1 MLQPLCFL
9 VATTP
14 QRDVLCTYVFFEMRA
29 MQPTLVV
36 REACEHNLRAVSL
49 DLPHESLVA
58 VSGPS
63 GSGKTSLVLDTIYAE
78 ARRRFLA
85 ALDQGGGWR
94 TLRVPKARR
103 IDGLA
108 PALALAG
115 GAGRQSPRA
124 TVATLSGLY
133 DLLRLLFARVGRPGC
148 LHCGGRVQTHR
159 FEEASE
165 AAASLPD
172 GTRLMILAPRRPRED
187 ETPEQVLAAIDR
199 AGYRH
204 VRLDGRDLLL
214 EDIAPERI
222 ACAQHLS
229 VVVDRLVVKRG
240 VTRRLQGSL
249 QAALEAGDGQV
260 VLSTPDAGSDL
271 VFAVQPACAACGA
284 PFPPLEPA
292 LFSFNSAAGACA
304 ACRGLGVQS
313 GLSREQI
320 FAAGRATLEGALGP
334 LWHDFGHGDLRDR
347 LQAFC
352 RRHQVDPEQPVG
364 DWPGPVA
371 ERLWRGEG
379 RPGRFIGLA
388 RWLERVGAKAQG
400 EELAYLE
407 ERLDDAPCPS
417 CGGARLRPESL
428 AVELGG
434 ASIAAVGE
442 CAVAAAANW
451 LRGLDFPATIAPVG
465 EAIRAQI
472 DRRLNLLQELGLE
485 YLQLN
490 RRADT
495 LSSGEFQRLRL
506 GSALSS
512 GTTQMLYVLDE
523 PSAGLHARDA
533 AQLLDALRAL
543 RDAGNSVLLIE
554 HDAALLRGA
563 DWLIDMGPG
572 AGIAGGQVVAEGTPS
587 EVAAA
592 DSLTG
597 RYLGGALQLPR
608 TRARRPQ
615 AWLVLS
621 GARGHNLRHLNV
633 KWPLGA
639 LTCVTGVSGSGKSSL
654 VSHTLHPLLAAKLHG
669 AQRRPLPYSSCTGI
683 EQVARVVAVDQR
695 PIGRT
700 TRSNA
705 ATYTGLLAPIR
716 RLFADLPAARLRGYR
731 PGHFSFNAPEGACDL
746 CKGRGMHR
754 TRRGAL
760 HRLFDALEV
769 VCPSCSGRRYRA
781 EVLDVRFRQHHIAE
795 VLEMSV
801 AAASALFAA
810 VPQVA
815 QRLATLAEVGLGY
828 LHLGQ
833 PATSFS
839 GGEAQRV
846 KLAAELGR
854 SRQDHALYILD
865 EPTVGLHLEDVR
877 LLLALLQHLVDEGNT
892 VVVVEHHIEFI
903 AAADWVIDLGPE
915 GGEAGGAITA
925 CGRPEEVAGAAGSH
939 TGMHLQQ
946 LFAAQS

>member
-1 MLQPLCFL
+1 
-9 VATTP
+9 
-14 QRDVLCTYVFFEMRA
+14 

-36 REACEHNLRAVSL
+36 REACEHNLRGVSL
-49 DLPHESLVA
+49 DLPHQSIVA

-85 ALDQGGGWR
+85 ALDQGGNWR
-94 TLRVPKARR
+94 TLRVPKAGR

-115 GAGRQSPRA
+115 GAGRPSPRA

-133 DLLRLLFARVGRPGC
+133 ELLRLLFARCGRPGC
-148 LHCGGRVQTHR
+148 LRCGGRVQTHR

-165 AAASLPD
+165 AAASMPD
-172 GTRLMILAPRRPRED
+172 GTRLMILAPRRPREG
-187 ETPEQVLAAIDR
+187 ETPEQVLAAVDR

-204 VRLDGRDLLL
+204 LRLDGRDLLL
-214 EDIAPERI
+214 EEVAPAHLAR
-222 ACAQHLS
+222 AQHLS

-240 VTRRLQGSL
+240 ITRRLQGSL
-249 QAALEAGDGQV
+249 QAALEVGDGQV
-260 VLSTPDAGSDL
+260 IISALGTGSEL
-271 VFAVQPACAACGA
+271 VFAVRPACSACGA
-284 PFPPLEPA
+284 PFPALEPA

-313 GLSREQI
+313 GSSYEQV

-364 DWPGPVA
+364 DWA
-371 ERLWRGEG
+371 DQAAARLWRGEG
-379 RPGRFIGLA
+379 RRGRFIGLE

-400 EELAYLE
+400 EELTWLE
-407 ERLDDAPCPS
+407 ERLDDAPCAR

-442 CAVAAAANW
+442 CAVAAAGEW
-451 LRGLDFPATIAPVG
+451 LENLDFPAAKAPMG

-472 DRRLNLLQELGLE
+472 SRRLRLLQELGLE

-533 AQLLDALRAL
+533 AQILDALRAL
-543 RDAGNSVLLIE
+543 RDAGNSVFLIE

-563 DWLIDMGPG
+563 DWLVDMGPG
-572 AGIAGGQVVAEGTPS
+572 AGTAGGQVVAEGTPS

-592 DSLTG
+592 ESLTG
-597 RYLGGALQLPR
+597 RYLRGALQLPR

-615 AWLVLS
+615 GWLVLA
-621 GARGHNLRHLNV
+621 GARGHNLRQLDV
-633 KWPLGA
+633 QWPLGT

-669 AQRRPLPYSSCTGI
+669 AQRRPLPYSTCTGV
-683 EQVARVVAVDQR
+683 EQVARVVAIDQR

-700 TRSNA
+700 ARSNA
-705 ATYTGLLAPIR
+705 ATYTGLLGPIR
-716 RLFADLPAARLRGYR
+716 RLFAELPEARLRGYR
-731 PGHFSFNAPEGACDL
+731 PGHFSFNSPEGACDR
-746 CKGRGMHR
+746 CKGRGAA
-754 TRRGAL
+754 GE
-760 HRLFDALEV
+760 LEV
-769 VCPSCSGRRYRA
+769 VCRACSGRRYRA
-781 EVLDVRFRQHHIAE
+781 EVLDVRYRQHHIAE
-795 VLEMSV
+795 VLELSV
-801 AAASALFAA
+801 AAASAFFAA

-854 SRQDHALYILD
+854 SRPEHALYILD

-877 LLLALLQHLVDEGNT
+877 LLLALLQRLVDEGNT
-892 VVVVEHHIEFI
+892 VVVVEHHLEFI

-915 GGEAGGAITA
+915 GGRAGGAIMA
-925 CGRPEEVAGAAGSH
+925 CGRPEEVAHAAGSH
-939 TGMHLQQ
+939 TGAHLQK
-946 LFAAQS
+946 LFAAPD

>member
-1 MLQPLCFL
+1 
-9 VATTP
+9 
-14 QRDVLCTYVFFEMRA
+14 
-29 MQPTLVV
+29 MQPTLIV

-94 TLRVPKARR
+94 ALRVPKARR

-115 GAGRQSPRA
+115 GTGRQSPRA

-133 DLLRLLFARVGRPGC
+133 DLLRLLFARVGQPSC

-159 FEEASE
+159 FEEANE
-165 AAASLPD
+165 AAASLPE

-204 VRLDGRDLLL
+204 VRLDEQDLLL
-214 EDIAPERI
+214 EDIAPEHVTH
-222 ACAQHLS
+222 AQHLS
-229 VVVDRLVVKRG
+229 VVVDRLVVKKG
-240 VTRRLQGSL
+240 IARRLQGSL

-271 VFAVQPACAACGA
+271 VFAVRPACSTCGS

-292 LFSFNSAAGACA
+292 LFSFNSATGACP

-313 GLSREQI
+313 GLSSEQV
-320 FAAGRATLEGALGP
+320 FAGGQATLEGALGA

-347 LQAFC
+347 LQTFC

-364 DWPGPVA
+364 DWPDQAA
-371 ERLWRGEG
+371 ERLWHGEG
-379 RPGRFIGLA
+379 RRFIGLA
-388 RWLERVGAKAQG
+388 RWLERISAKAEG

-428 AVELGG
+428 AVQLGG
-434 ASIAAVGE
+434 ASIASVGE
-442 CAVAAAANW
+442 CAVVAATEW
-451 LRGLDFPATIAPVG
+451 LNNLDFPAATAPVG

-472 DRRLNLLQELGLE
+472 SRRLNLLQELGLE

-533 AQLLDALRAL
+533 AQLLDALRTL
-543 RDAGNSVLLIE
+543 RDAGNSVFLIE

-563 DWLIDMGPG
+563 DWLVDMGPG
-572 AGIAGGQVVAEGTPS
+572 AGTAGGEVVAEGTPS
-587 EVAAA
+587 EVEESE
-592 DSLTG
+592 SLTG
-597 RYLGGALQLPR
+597 RYLRGALQLPH
-608 TRARRPQ
+608 TQARQPQ
-615 AWLVLS
+615 GWLVLS
-621 GARGHNLRHLNV
+621 GARGHNLRQLDV
-633 KWPLGA
+633 QWPLGT
-639 LTCVTGVSGSGKSSL
+639 LICVTGVSGSGKSSL

-669 AQRRPLPYSSCTGI
+669 AQRRPLPYDSCTGI

-695 PIGRT
+695 PIGRSA
-700 TRSNA
+700 RSNA

-716 RLFADLPAARLRGYR
+716 RLFADLPEARLRGYR

-746 CKGRGMHR
+746 CKGRGVYS
-754 TRRGAL
+754 TRRGA
-760 HRLFDALEV
+760 FDDLEV

-781 EVLDVRFRQHHIAE
+781 EVLDVRFHQHHIAE
-795 VLEMSV
+795 VLELSV
-801 AAASALFAA
+801 AAASELFAA

-815 QRLATLAEVGLGY
+815 QRLETLAEVGLGY

-865 EPTVGLHLEDVR
+865 EPTTGLHLEDVR
-877 LLLALLQHLVDEGNT
+877 LLLALLQRLVDEGNT

-903 AAADWVIDLGPE
+903 AAADWIIDLGPE

-925 CGRPEEVAGAAGSH
+925 CGRPEEVAGVAGSH
-939 TGMHLQQ
+939 TGVYLQK
-946 LFAAQS
+946 LFDAQ

>member
-1 MLQPLCFL
+1 
-9 VATTP
+9 
-14 QRDVLCTYVFFEMRA
+14 
-29 MQPTLVV
+29 MQPTLIV
-36 REACEHNLRAVSL
+36 REACEHNLRSVCL
-49 DLPHESLVA
+49 DLPHESIVA

-85 ALDQGGGWR
+85 ALDQGGWR
-94 TLRVPKARR
+94 ALRVPKVGR

-115 GAGRQSPRA
+115 GAGHPSPRA

-133 DLLRLLFARVGRPGC
+133 DLLRLLFARVGQPGC
-148 LHCGGRVQTHR
+148 LGCGGRVQTHR

-165 AAASLPD
+165 AAASMPD
-172 GTRLMILAPRRPRED
+172 GTRLMILAPRRPRDD
-187 ETPEQVLAAIDR
+187 ETPEQVLAAVDR

-204 VRLDGRDLLL
+204 LRLDGRDLLL
-214 EDIAPERI
+214 DEIAPAHLAR
-222 ACAQHLS
+222 AQHLS
-229 VVVDRLVVKRG
+229 IVVDRLVVKRG
-240 VTRRLQGSL
+240 ITRRLQGSL
-249 QAALEAGDGQV
+249 QAALEVGDGQV
-260 VLSTPDAGSDL
+260 VLSALGAESDL
-271 VFAVQPACAACGA
+271 VFAVRPACAACGA
-284 PFPPLEPA
+284 PFPALDPA

-304 ACRGLGVQS
+304 ACRGLGVQR
-313 GLSREQI
+313 GLSNEQV
-320 FAAGRATLEGALGP
+320 FADGRATLEGALGP

-347 LQAFC
+347 LHAFC
-352 RRHQVDPEQPVG
+352 RRHQVNPEQPVG
-364 DWPGPVA
+364 AWAGPA
-371 ERLWRGEG
+371 ADRLWRGEG
-379 RPGRFIGLA
+379 RRGRFIGLA
-388 RWLERVGAKAQG
+388 RWLERTAAKAQG
-400 EELAYLE
+400 EELTWLE
-407 ERLDDAPCPS
+407 ERLDDAPCAR

-442 CAVAAAANW
+442 CAVAAAAEW
-451 LRGLDFPATIAPVG
+451 LKNLDFPGAKAPMG

-472 DRRLNLLQELGLE
+472 GRRLSLLQELGLE

-506 GSALSS
+506 GAALSS

-533 AQLLDALRAL
+533 AQILDALRVL
-543 RDAGNSVLLIE
+543 RDAGNSVFLIE
-554 HDAALLRGA
+554 HDAVLLRGA
-563 DWLIDMGPG
+563 DWLVDMGPG
-572 AGIAGGQVVAEGTPS
+572 AGIAGGQVVAEGPPS

-592 DSLTG
+592 ESLTG
-597 RYLGGALQLPR
+597 RYLRGALQLPR

-615 AWLVLS
+615 GWLTLA
-621 GARGHNLRHLNV
+621 GACGHNLRQLDV
-633 KWPLGA
+633 QWPLGT

-669 AQRRPLPYSSCTGI
+669 AQRRPLPYSTCTGI
-683 EQVARVVAVDQR
+683 EQIARVVAVDQR

-700 TRSNA
+700 ARSNA

-716 RLFADLPAARLRGYR
+716 RLFADLPEARLRGYR

-746 CKGRGMHR
+746 CKGRGVH
-754 TRRGAL
+754 G
-760 HRLFDALEV
+760 LEAI
-769 VCPSCSGRRYRA
+769 CRSCSGQRYRA
-781 EVLDVRFRQHHIAE
+781 EVLDVRYRQRHIAE

-801 AAASALFAA
+801 AAASAFFAA
-810 VPQVA
+810 VPPVA

-854 SRQDHALYILD
+854 ARPDHALYLLD

-877 LLLALLQHLVDEGNT
+877 LLLALLQRLVDEGHT
-892 VVVVEHHIEFI
+892 VVVVEHHLEFI

-915 GGEAGGAITA
+915 GGQAGGAITA
-925 CGRPEEVAGAAGSH
+925 CGRPEEVARTAGSH
-939 TGMHLQQ
+939 TGEHLQK
-946 LFAAQS
+946 LFAARD

>member
-1 MLQPLCFL
+1 
-9 VATTP
+9 
-14 QRDVLCTYVFFEMRA
+14 

-36 REACEHNLRAVSL
+36 REACEHNLRGVSL
-49 DLPHESLVA
+49 DLPHESIVA

-94 TLRVPKARR
+94 TLRVPKAGR

-115 GAGRQSPRA
+115 GAGRPSPRA

-133 DLLRLLFARVGRPGC
+133 ELLRLLFARVGRPGC
-148 LHCGGRVQTHR
+148 LGCGGRVQTHR

-165 AAASLPD
+165 AAASMPD
-172 GTRLMILAPRRPRED
+172 GTRLMILAPRRQRAD
-187 ETPEQVLAAIDR
+187 ETPEQVLSAVDR

-204 VRLDGRDLLL
+204 LRLDGRDLLL
-214 EDIAPERI
+214 EEVAPSHIAR
-222 ACAQHLS
+222 AQHLS
-229 VVVDRLVVKRG
+229 IVVDRLVVKRG
-240 VTRRLQGSL
+240 ITRRLQGSL
-249 QAALEAGDGQV
+249 QAALEVGDGQV
-260 VLSTPDAGSDL
+260 VLSALGTGSDL
-271 VFAVQPACAACGA
+271 VFSVRPACSACGA
-284 PFPPLEPA
+284 PFPALEPT

-313 GLSREQI
+313 GLSYEQV

-352 RRHQVDPEQPVG
+352 RRHQVNPEQPVG
-364 DWPGPVA
+364 DWGGQA
-371 ERLWRGEG
+371 ATRLWRGEG
-379 RPGRFIGLA
+379 RRGRFIGLA

-400 EELAYLE
+400 EELTWLE
-407 ERLDDAPCPS
+407 ERLDDAPCAS
-417 CGGARLRPESL
+417 CGGARLRPEAL

-442 CAVAAAANW
+442 CAVAAAAEW
-451 LRGLDFPATIAPVG
+451 LGKLDFPEAKAPMG

-472 DRRLNLLQELGLE
+472 SRRLSLLHELGLE

-533 AQLLDALRAL
+533 AQILDALRAL
-543 RDAGNSVLLIE
+543 RDAGNSVFLIE
-554 HDAALLRGA
+554 HDSALLRGA
-563 DWLIDMGPG
+563 DWLVDMGPG

-587 EVAAA
+587 EVAATE
-592 DSLTG
+592 SLTG
-597 RYLGGALQLPR
+597 RYLRGALQLPR

-615 AWLVLS
+615 GWLALA
-621 GARGHNLRHLNV
+621 GARGHNLRQLDV
-633 KWPLGA
+633 QWPLGT

-669 AQRRPLPYSSCTGI
+669 AQRRPLPYSTCTGV

-695 PIGRT
+695 PIGRSA
-700 TRSNA
+700 RSNA
-705 ATYTGLLAPIR
+705 ATYTGVLAPIR
-716 RLFADLPAARLRGYR
+716 RLFADLPEARLRGYR

-746 CKGRGMHR
+746 CKGRG
-754 TRRGAL
+754 AS
-760 HRLFDALEV
+760 DDLEA
-769 VCPSCSGRRYRA
+769 VCRACSGRRYRG
-781 EVLDVRFRQHHIAE
+781 EVLDVRYRQHHIAE

-801 AAASALFAA
+801 AAASAFFAA

-815 QRLATLAEVGLGY
+815 QRLATLSEVGLGY

-877 LLLALLQHLVDEGNT
+877 LLLALLQRIVDEGNT
-892 VVVVEHHIEFI
+892 VVVVEHHLEFI

-915 GGEAGGAITA
+915 GGHAGGALMA
-925 CGRPEEVAGAAGSH
+925 CGRPEEVAHAAGSH
-939 TGMHLQQ
+939 TGEHLQR
-946 LFAAQS
+946 LFAAQD

>member
-1 MLQPLCFL
+1 
-9 VATTP
+9 
-14 QRDVLCTYVFFEMRA
+14 
-29 MQPTLVV
+29 MQPTLIV
-36 REACEHNLRAVSL
+36 RQACEHNLRAVSL

-85 ALDQGGGWR
+85 ALDHGSGWR
-94 TLRVPKARR
+94 ALREPKARR

-115 GAGRQSPRA
+115 AAGGQSPRA

-159 FEEASE
+159 FEEANE
-165 AAASLPD
+165 AAASMPP
-172 GTRLMILAPRRPRED
+172 GTRLMILAPRRLRQD
-187 ETPEQVLAAIDR
+187 ETPEQVLAEIDR

-214 EDIAPERI
+214 EDIAPASVARAEHI
-222 ACAQHLS
+222 A
-229 VVVDRLVVKRG
+229 VVVDRLVVKKG
-240 VTRRLQGSL
+240 VAHRLHGSL

-271 VFAVQPACAACGA
+271 VFAVRPACSACGA
-284 PFPPLEPA
+284 PFPALEPA
-292 LFSFNSAAGACA
+292 LFSFNSATGACA

-313 GLSREQI
+313 GLSSEQV
-320 FAAGRATLEGALGP
+320 FASGQATLEGALGP

-347 LQAFC
+347 LHAFC
-352 RRHQVDPEQPVG
+352 RRHQIDPEQPVG
-364 DWPGPVA
+364 DWPEQA
-371 ERLWRGEG
+371 ADRLWRGEG
-379 RPGRFIGLA
+379 RRGRFSGLA
-388 RWLERVGAKAQG
+388 RWLERVGAKAAG
-400 EELAYLE
+400 EELAWLE
-407 ERLDDAPCPS
+407 ERLDDAPCPG

-434 ASIAAVGE
+434 ASIATVGE
-442 CAVAAAANW
+442 CAVGAATAW
-451 LRGLDFPATIAPVG
+451 LDSLHFPAPTAPVG
-465 EAIRAQI
+465 EAIRAQLS
-472 DRRLNLLQELGLE
+472 RRLSLLQELGLE

-506 GSALSS
+506 GAALSS

-543 RDAGNSVLLIE
+543 RDAGNSVFLIE

-572 AGIAGGQVVAEGTPS
+572 AGSTGGQVVAEGTPS
-587 EVAAA
+587 AVAATE
-592 DSLTG
+592 SLTG
-597 RYLGGALQLPR
+597 RYLRGALHLPH
-608 TRARRPQ
+608 TRARQPQ
-615 AWLVLS
+615 GWLALS
-621 GARGHNLRHLNV
+621 GACGHNLRQLDV
-633 KWPLGA
+633 QWPLGT

-669 AQRRPLPYSSCTGI
+669 AQRRPLPYSACTGSESI
-683 EQVARVVAVDQR
+683 ERVVAVDQR

-700 TRSNA
+700 ARSNA
-705 ATYTGLLAPIR
+705 ATYAGLLAPIR
-716 RLFADLPAARLRGYR
+716 RLFADLPEARLRGYR

-746 CKGRGMHR
+746 CKGRGVHS
-754 TRRGAL
+754 TRQGV
-760 HRLFDALEV
+760 FDDLAA
-769 VCPSCSGRRYRA
+769 VCPACSGRRYKA

-795 VLEMSV
+795 VLALSV
-801 AAASALFAA
+801 GEAHALFAA

-815 QRLATLAEVGLGY
+815 ERLATLSAVGLDY

-854 SRQDHALYILD
+854 TRQGHALYILD
-865 EPTVGLHLEDVR
+865 EPTAGLHLEDVR
-877 LLLALLQHLVDEGNT
+877 LLLVLLQRLVDEGHT

-915 GGEAGGAITA
+915 GGAEGGAIVA
-925 CGRPEEVAGAAGSH
+925 CGRPQEVAGAAGSH
-939 TGMHLQQ
+939 TGAYLQQ
-946 LFAAQS
+946 LFAAQA

>member
-1 MLQPLCFL
+1 
-9 VATTP
+9 
-14 QRDVLCTYVFFEMRA
+14 

-36 REACEHNLRAVSL
+36 REACEHNLRGVSL
-49 DLPHESLVA
+49 DLPHQSIVA

-85 ALDQGGGWR
+85 ALDQGGNWR
-94 TLRVPKARR
+94 TLRVPKAGR

-115 GAGRQSPRA
+115 GGGRPSPRA

-133 DLLRLLFARVGRPGC
+133 ELLRLLFARCGRPGC
-148 LHCGGRVQTHR
+148 LRCGGRVQTHR

-165 AAASLPD
+165 AAASMPD

-187 ETPEQVLAAIDR
+187 ETPEQVLAAVDR

-204 VRLDGRDLLL
+204 LRLDGRDLLL
-214 EDIAPERI
+214 EEVAPAHLARAE
-222 ACAQHLS
+222 HLS

-240 VTRRLQGSL
+240 ITRRLQGSL
-249 QAALEAGDGQV
+249 QAALEVGDGQV
-260 VLSTPDAGSDL
+260 IISALGTGSEL
-271 VFAVQPACAACGA
+271 VFAVRPACSACGA
-284 PFPPLEPA
+284 PFPALEPA

-313 GLSREQI
+313 GSSYEQV

-364 DWPGPVA
+364 DWAGQA
-371 ERLWRGEG
+371 AARLWRGEG
-379 RPGRFIGLA
+379 RRGRFIGLE
-388 RWLERVGAKAQG
+388 RWLERAGAKAQG
-400 EELAYLE
+400 EELTWLE
-407 ERLDDAPCPS
+407 ERLDDAPCAR

-442 CAVAAAANW
+442 CAVAAAAEW
-451 LRGLDFPATIAPVG
+451 LESLDFPAAKAPMG

-472 DRRLNLLQELGLE
+472 SRRLRLLQELGLE

-533 AQLLDALRAL
+533 AQILDALRAL
-543 RDAGNSVLLIE
+543 RDAGNSVFLIE

-563 DWLIDMGPG
+563 DWLVDMGPG
-572 AGIAGGQVVAEGTPS
+572 AGTAGGQVVAEGTPS

-592 DSLTG
+592 ESLTG
-597 RYLGGALQLPR
+597 RYLRGALQLPR

-615 AWLVLS
+615 GWLVLA
-621 GARGHNLRHLNV
+621 GARGHNLRQLDV
-633 KWPLGA
+633 QWPLGT

-669 AQRRPLPYSSCTGI
+669 AQRRPLPYSTCTGV

-700 TRSNA
+700 ARSNA

-716 RLFADLPAARLRGYR
+716 RLFAELPEARLRGYR
-731 PGHFSFNAPEGACDL
+731 PGHFSFNSPEGACDR
-746 CKGRGMHR
+746 CKGRGAA
-754 TRRGAL
+754 GE
-760 HRLFDALEV
+760 LEV
-769 VCPSCSGRRYRA
+769 VCRACSGRRYRA
-781 EVLDVRFRQHHIAE
+781 EVLDVRYRQHHIAE

-801 AAASALFAA
+801 AAASAFFAA

-854 SRQDHALYILD
+854 SRPEHALYILD

-892 VVVVEHHIEFI
+892 VVVVEHHLEFI

-915 GGEAGGAITA
+915 GGRAGGAIMA
-925 CGRPEEVAGAAGSH
+925 CGRPEEVAHAAGSH
-939 TGMHLQQ
+939 TGAHLQK
-946 LFAAQS
+946 LFAAPD

>member
-1 MLQPLCFL
+1 
-9 VATTP
+9 
-14 QRDVLCTYVFFEMRA
+14 
-29 MQPTLVV
+29 MQPTLIV

-94 TLRVPKARR
+94 ALRVPKASR

-165 AAASLPD
+165 AAASLPC
-172 GTRLMILAPRRPRED
+172 GTRLMILAPRRRRED
-187 ETPEQVLAAIDR
+187 ETPEQVLAAVDR

-204 VRLDGRDLLL
+204 LRLDDQDLLL
-214 EDIAPERI
+214 EDIAPERV
-222 ACAQHLS
+222 AGAQHLL

-240 VTRRLQGSL
+240 ITRRLQGSL

-260 VLSTPDAGSDL
+260 VLSTLGAGSDL
-271 VFAVQPACAACGA
+271 VFALRPACAACGV
-284 PFPPLEPA
+284 PFPALEPA

-304 ACRGLGVQS
+304 ACRGRGVHS
-313 GLSREQI
+313 GLSSEQV
-320 FAAGRATLEGALGP
+320 FAGGQATLEGALGP
-334 LWHDFGHGDLRDR
+334 LWHDFGHGDLHNR

-364 DWPGPVA
+364 DWPHQA
-371 ERLWRGEG
+371 AARLWRGEG

-400 EELAYLE
+400 EELAWLE

-442 CAVAAAANW
+442 CAVAAAAEW
-451 LRGLDFPATIAPVG
+451 LRSLDFPAAIAPLG
-465 EAIRAQI
+465 EAIRVQLS
-472 DRRLNLLQELGLE
+472 RRLSLLQELGLE
-485 YLQLN
+485 YLQLS

-495 LSSGEFQRLRL
+495 LSSGAFQRLRL
-506 GSALSS
+506 GAALSS

-523 PSAGLHARDA
+523 PSAGLHVRDA

-543 RDAGNSVLLIE
+543 RDAGNSVFLIE

-563 DWLIDMGPG
+563 DWLVDMGPG
-572 AGIAGGQVVAEGTPS
+572 AGVAGGQVVAEGPPR
-587 EVAAA
+587 EVAATE
-592 DSLTG
+592 SLTG
-597 RYLGGALQLPR
+597 RYLRGARQLPR

-615 AWLVLS
+615 GWLVLA
-621 GARGHNLRHLNV
+621 GACGHNLRQLEV
-633 KWPLGA
+633 KWPLGT

-669 AQRRPLPYSSCTGI
+669 AQRRPLPYGSCAGA
-683 EQVARVVAVDQR
+683 EQVARVVAVNQR

-700 TRSNA
+700 ARSNA

-716 RLFADLPAARLRGYR
+716 RLFADLPEARLRGYR
-731 PGHFSFNAPEGACDL
+731 PAHFSFNSPEGACDL
-746 CKGRGMHR
+746 CKGRGVYS
-754 TRRGAL
+754 TRRGA
-760 HRLFDALEV
+760 FDDLEV
-769 VCPSCSGRRYRA
+769 VCRSCSGRRYRA

-801 AAASALFAA
+801 AAASAFFAA

-865 EPTVGLHLEDVR
+865 EPTAGLHLEDVR
-877 LLLALLQHLVDEGNT
+877 LLLALLQRLVDEGNT

-915 GGEAGGAITA
+915 GGEGGGAIVA
-925 CGRPEEVAGAAGSH
+925 CGRPEAVAGAVGSH
-939 TGMHLQQ
+939 TGAHLQQ
-946 LFAAQS
+946 LFAAQA

>member
-1 MLQPLCFL
+1 
-9 VATTP
+9 
-14 QRDVLCTYVFFEMRA
+14 
-29 MQPTLVV
+29 MQPPLIV
-36 REACEHNLRAVSL
+36 REACEHNLRGVCL
-49 DLPHESLVA
+49 DLPHESIVA

-85 ALDQGGGWR
+85 ALDQGGWR
-94 TLRVPKARR
+94 ALRVPKVGR

-115 GAGRQSPRA
+115 GAGHPSPRA

-148 LHCGGRVQTHR
+148 LGCGGRVQTHR

-165 AAASLPD
+165 AAASMPD
-172 GTRLMILAPRRPRED
+172 GTRLMILAPRRPRDD
-187 ETPEQVLAAIDR
+187 ETPEQVLAAVDR
-199 AGYRH
+199 GGYRH
-204 VRLDGRDLLL
+204 LRLDGRDLLL
-214 EDIAPERI
+214 DEIAPAHLAR
-222 ACAQHLS
+222 AQHLS
-229 VVVDRLVVKRG
+229 IVVDRLVVKRG
-240 VTRRLQGSL
+240 ITRRLQGSL
-249 QAALEAGDGQV
+249 QAALEVGDGQV
-260 VLSTPDAGSDL
+260 VLSALGAESDL
-271 VFAVQPACAACGA
+271 VFAVRPACTACGA
-284 PFPPLEPA
+284 PFPALDPA

-304 ACRGLGVQS
+304 ACRGLGVQR
-313 GLSREQI
+313 GLSNEQV
-320 FAAGRATLEGALGP
+320 FADGRATLEGALGP

-347 LQAFC
+347 LHAFC
-352 RRHQVDPEQPVG
+352 RRHQVNPEQPVG
-364 DWPGPVA
+364 DWAGPA
-371 ERLWRGEG
+371 ADRLWRGED
-379 RPGRFIGLA
+379 RRGRFIGLA
-388 RWLERVGAKAQG
+388 RWLERTAAKAQG
-400 EELAYLE
+400 EELTWLE
-407 ERLDDAPCPS
+407 ERLDDAPCAR

-442 CAVAAAANW
+442 CAVAAAAEW
-451 LRGLDFPATIAPVG
+451 LKNLDFPGAKAPMG

-472 DRRLNLLQELGLE
+472 GRRLRLLQELGLE

-506 GSALSS
+506 GAALSS

-533 AQLLDALRAL
+533 AQILDALRAL
-543 RDAGNSVLLIE
+543 RDAGNSVFLIE

-563 DWLIDMGPG
+563 DWLVDMGPG
-572 AGIAGGQVVAEGTPS
+572 AGIAGGQVVAEGPPS

-592 DSLTG
+592 ESLTG
-597 RYLGGALQLPR
+597 RYLRGALQLPR

-615 AWLVLS
+615 GWLTLA
-621 GARGHNLRHLNV
+621 GACGHNLRQLDV
-633 KWPLGA
+633 QWPLGT

-669 AQRRPLPYSSCTGI
+669 AQRRPLPYSACTGI
-683 EQVARVVAVDQR
+683 EQIARVVAVDQR

-700 TRSNA
+700 ARSNA

-716 RLFADLPAARLRGYR
+716 RLFADLPEARLRGYR

-746 CKGRGMHR
+746 CKGRGVH
-754 TRRGAL
+754 G
-760 HRLFDALEV
+760 LEAI
-769 VCPSCSGRRYRA
+769 CPSCSGQRYRA
-781 EVLDVRFRQHHIAE
+781 EVLDVRYRQHHIAE

-801 AAASALFAA
+801 ATASAFFAA
-810 VPQVA
+810 VPPVA

-854 SRQDHALYILD
+854 SRPDHALYLLD

-877 LLLALLQHLVDEGNT
+877 LLLALLQRLVDEGHT
-892 VVVVEHHIEFI
+892 VVVVEHHLEFI

-915 GGEAGGAITA
+915 GGQAGGAITA
-925 CGRPEEVAGAAGSH
+925 CGRPEEVARTAGSH
-939 TGMHLQQ
+939 TGEHLQK
-946 LFAAQS
+946 LFAARD

>member
-1 MLQPLCFL
+1 
-9 VATTP
+9 
-14 QRDVLCTYVFFEMRA
+14 

-94 TLRVPKARR
+94 TLRVPKAGR

-124 TVATLSGLY
+124 TVATLSGLG
-133 DLLRLLFARVGRPGC
+133 DLLRLLFARVGRPRC
-148 LHCGGRVQTHR
+148 LHCGGQVQTHR

-165 AAASLPD
+165 AAASMPP
-172 GTRLMILAPRRPRED
+172 GTRLVILAPRRQRAD

-204 VRLDGRDLLL
+204 LRLDGRDLLL
-214 EDIAPERI
+214 EDIAPERV
-222 ACAQHLS
+222 ARAEHLS
-229 VVVDRLVVKRG
+229 VVVDRLVAKKG
-240 VTRRLQGSL
+240 ITRRLQGSL
-249 QAALEAGDGQV
+249 QAALEVGDGQV
-260 VLSTPDAGSDL
+260 VISPLGAESDL
-271 VFAVQPACAACGA
+271 VFAVRPACAACGA
-284 PFPPLEPA
+284 SFPALEPA
-292 LFSFNSAAGACA
+292 LFSFNSAAGACP

-313 GLSREQI
+313 GLSSEQI
-320 FAAGRATLEGALGP
+320 FAGGRATLEGALGP

-352 RRHQVDPEQPVG
+352 RRQQVDPEQPVG
-364 DWPGPVA
+364 DWPGQAVA
-371 ERLWRGEG
+371 RLWRGEG
-379 RPGRFIGLA
+379 RRGRFIGLA
-388 RWLERVGAKAQG
+388 RWLERISAKAAG
-400 EELAYLE
+400 EELTYLE

-417 CGGARLRPESL
+417 CDGARLRPESL
-428 AVELGG
+428 AVKLGG

-442 CAVAAAANW
+442 GAVGAATEW
-451 LRGLDFPATIAPVG
+451 LTSLDFPAATAPVG
-465 EAIRAQI
+465 EAIRGQI
-472 DRRLNLLQELGLE
+472 SRRLRLLQELGLE

-506 GSALSS
+506 GAALSS

-523 PSAGLHARDA
+523 PSTGLHARDV

-543 RDAGNSVLLIE
+543 RDAGNSVFLIE
-554 HDAALLRGA
+554 HDAALLRAA
-563 DWLIDMGPG
+563 DWLVDMGPG
-572 AGIAGGQVVAEGTPS
+572 AGSAGGQIAAEGTPS
-587 EVAAA
+587 RVAAA
-592 DSLTG
+592 ASLTG
-597 RYLGGALQLPR
+597 RYLRGDLQLPR
-608 TRARRPQ
+608 TRARQPQ
-615 AWLVLS
+615 GWLVLS
-621 GARGHNLRHLNV
+621 GACGHNLRQLEV
-633 KWPLGA
+633 KWPLQT

-669 AQRRPLPYSSCTGI
+669 GQRRPLPYRTCTGI

-700 TRSNA
+700 ARSNA

-716 RLFADLPAARLRGYR
+716 RLFADLPQARLRGYR
-731 PGHFSFNAPEGACDL
+731 PAHFSFNAPEGACDQ
-746 CKGRGMHR
+746 CKGRGMHD
-754 TRRGAL
+754 TRRGA
-760 HRLFDALEV
+760 FDDLEV

-781 EVLDVRFRQHHIAE
+781 EVLDVRFRQHHIAD

-810 VPQVA
+810 VPHVA

-833 PATSFS
+833 PAPSFS

-865 EPTVGLHLEDVR
+865 EPTTGLHLEDVR
-877 LLLALLQHLVDEGNT
+877 LLLALLQRLVDEGNT
-892 VVVVEHHIEFI
+892 VVVVEHHLEFI

-915 GGEAGGAITA
+915 GGQAGGAITA

-939 TGMHLQQ
+939 TGAYLQQ

>member
-1 MLQPLCFL
+1 
-9 VATTP
+9 
-14 QRDVLCTYVFFEMRA
+14 
-29 MQPTLVV
+29 MQPTLIV
-36 REACEHNLRAVSL
+36 RQACEHNLRGVSL
-49 DLPHESLVA
+49 DLPHESIVA

-85 ALDQGGGWR
+85 ALDQGGWR
-94 TLRVPKARR
+94 TLRVPKVGR

-148 LHCGGRVQTHR
+148 LGCGGRVQTHR

-165 AAASLPD
+165 AAASMPD
-172 GTRLMILAPRRPRED
+172 GTRLMILAPRRPRDD
-187 ETPEQVLAAIDR
+187 ETPEQVLATVDR

-204 VRLDGRDLLL
+204 LRLDGRDLLL
-214 EDIAPERI
+214 EDIAPAHLAE
-222 ACAQHLS
+222 AQHLF

-240 VTRRLQGSL
+240 ITRRLQGSL
-249 QAALEAGDGQV
+249 QAALEVGDGQV
-260 VLSTPDAGSDL
+260 VISAPSTGSEL
-271 VFAVQPACAACGA
+271 VFAVRPACSACGA
-284 PFPPLEPA
+284 PFPALEPA

-313 GLSREQI
+313 GLSYEQV
-320 FAAGRATLEGALGP
+320 FAAGRATLEGALGA

-347 LQAFC
+347 LHAFC
-352 RRHQVDPEQPVG
+352 RRQQVNPDQPVG
-364 DWPGPVA
+364 DWAGPA
-371 ERLWRGEG
+371 TTRLWRGEG
-379 RPGRFIGLA
+379 RRGRFIGLA
-388 RWLERVGAKAQG
+388 RWLERTAAKAQG
-400 EELAYLE
+400 EELAWLE
-407 ERLDDAPCPS
+407 ECLNDAPCAH

-442 CAVAAAANW
+442 CAVAAAAEW
-451 LRGLDFPATIAPVG
+451 LKNLDFPAAKAPMG

-472 DRRLNLLQELGLE
+472 SRRLRLLQELGLE

-506 GSALSS
+506 GAALSS

-533 AQLLDALRAL
+533 AQILDALRAL
-543 RDAGNSVLLIE
+543 RDAGNSVFLIE
-554 HDAALLRGA
+554 HDSALLRGA
-563 DWLIDMGPG
+563 DWLVDMGPG
-572 AGIAGGQVVAEGTPS
+572 AGIAGGQVAAEGTPGA
-587 EVAAA
+587 VAAA
-592 DSLTG
+592 ESLTG
-597 RYLGGALQLPR
+597 RYLRGALQLPR
-608 TRARRPQ
+608 TRARQPQ
-615 AWLVLS
+615 GWLALA
-621 GARGHNLRHLNV
+621 GARGHNLRQLDV
-633 KWPLGA
+633 QWPLGT

-669 AQRRPLPYSSCTGI
+669 AQRRPLPYSTCTGI
-683 EQVARVVAVDQR
+683 EQLARVVAVDQR

-700 TRSNA
+700 ARSNA

-716 RLFADLPAARLRGYR
+716 RLFADLPEARLRGYR
-731 PGHFSFNAPEGACDL
+731 AGHFSFNAPEGACDL
-746 CKGRGMHR
+746 CKGRGVHSP
-754 TRRGAL
+754 RRGA
-760 HRLFDALEV
+760 FDDLEA
-769 VCPSCSGRRYRA
+769 VCRACSGRRYRA
-781 EVLDVRFRQHHIAE
+781 EVLDVRYRQHHIAE

-801 AAASALFAA
+801 ATASAFFAA

-846 KLAAELGR
+846 KLAADLGR

-877 LLLALLQHLVDEGNT
+877 LLLALLQRLVDEGNT
-892 VVVVEHHIEFI
+892 VVVVEHHLEFI

-915 GGEAGGAITA
+915 GGRAGGAITA
-925 CGRPEEVAGAAGSH
+925 CGPPEEVAHAAGSH
-939 TGMHLQQ
+939 TGEHLQK
-946 LFAAQS
+946 LFAAQD

>member
-1 MLQPLCFL
+1 
-9 VATTP
+9 
-14 QRDVLCTYVFFEMRA
+14 

-36 REACEHNLRAVSL
+36 REACEHNLRGVSL
-49 DLPHESLVA
+49 DLPHQSIVA

-85 ALDQGGGWR
+85 ALDQGGNWR
-94 TLRVPKARR
+94 TLRVPKAGR

-115 GAGRQSPRA
+115 GAGRPSPRA

-133 DLLRLLFARVGRPGC
+133 ELLRLLFARCGRPGC
-148 LHCGGRVQTHR
+148 LRCGGRVQTHR

-165 AAASLPD
+165 AAASMPD

-187 ETPEQVLAAIDR
+187 ETPEQVLAAVDR

-204 VRLDGRDLLL
+204 LRLDGRDLLL
-214 EDIAPERI
+214 EEVAPAHLAR
-222 ACAQHLS
+222 AQHLS

-240 VTRRLQGSL
+240 ITRRLQGSL
-249 QAALEAGDGQV
+249 QAALEVGDGQV
-260 VLSTPDAGSDL
+260 IISVLGTGSEL
-271 VFAVQPACAACGA
+271 VFAVRPACSACGA
-284 PFPPLEPA
+284 PFPALEPA

-313 GLSREQI
+313 GSSYEQV

-364 DWPGPVA
+364 DWAGQA
-371 ERLWRGEG
+371 AARLWRGEG
-379 RPGRFIGLA
+379 RRGRFIGLE
-388 RWLERVGAKAQG
+388 RWLERAGAKAQG
-400 EELAYLE
+400 EELTWLE
-407 ERLDDAPCPS
+407 ERLDDAPCAR

-442 CAVAAAANW
+442 CAVAAAGEW
-451 LRGLDFPATIAPVG
+451 LESLDFPAAKAPMG

-472 DRRLNLLQELGLE
+472 SRRLRLLQELGLE

-533 AQLLDALRAL
+533 AQILDALRAL
-543 RDAGNSVLLIE
+543 RDAGNSVFLIE

-563 DWLIDMGPG
+563 DWLVDMGPG
-572 AGIAGGQVVAEGTPS
+572 AGTAGGQVVAEGTPS

-592 DSLTG
+592 ESLTG
-597 RYLGGALQLPR
+597 RYLRGALQLPR

-615 AWLVLS
+615 GWLVLA
-621 GARGHNLRHLNV
+621 GARGHNLRQLDV
-633 KWPLGA
+633 QWPLGT

-669 AQRRPLPYSSCTGI
+669 AQRRPLPYSTCTGV
-683 EQVARVVAVDQR
+683 EQVERVVAVDQR

-700 TRSNA
+700 ARSNA
-705 ATYTGLLAPIR
+705 ATYTGLLGPIR
-716 RLFADLPAARLRGYR
+716 RLFAELPEARLRGYR
-731 PGHFSFNAPEGACDL
+731 PGHFSFNSPEGACDR
-746 CKGRGMHR
+746 CKGRGAA
-754 TRRGAL
+754 G
-760 HRLFDALEV
+760 DLEV
-769 VCPSCSGRRYRA
+769 VCRACSGRRYRA
-781 EVLDVRFRQHHIAE
+781 EVLDVRYRQHHIAE
-795 VLEMSV
+795 VLELSV
-801 AAASALFAA
+801 AAASAFFAA

-854 SRQDHALYILD
+854 SRPEHALYILD

-877 LLLALLQHLVDEGNT
+877 LLLALLQRLVDEGNT
-892 VVVVEHHIEFI
+892 VVVVEHHLEFI

-915 GGEAGGAITA
+915 GGRAGGAIMA
-925 CGRPEEVAGAAGSH
+925 CGRPEEVAHAAGSH
-939 TGMHLQQ
+939 TGAHLQK
-946 LFAAQS
+946 LFAAPD

>member
-1 MLQPLCFL
+1 
-9 VATTP
+9 
-14 QRDVLCTYVFFEMRA
+14 

-94 TLRVPKARR
+94 ALRVPKAGR

-115 GAGRQSPRA
+115 GTGRQSPRA

-133 DLLRLLFARVGRPGC
+133 DLLRLLFARVGQPSC

-159 FEEASE
+159 FEDANE
-165 AAASLPD
+165 AAASMPD
-172 GTRLMILAPRRPRED
+172 GTRLMILAPRRQRKD

-204 VRLDGRDLLL
+204 VRLDGQDLLL
-214 EDIAPERI
+214 EDIAPEHVAR
-222 ACAQHLS
+222 AQHLS
-229 VVVDRLVVKRG
+229 VVVDRLVIKKG
-240 VTRRLQGSL
+240 IARRLQGSL
-249 QAALEAGDGQV
+249 QAALQAGDGQV

-271 VFAVQPACAACGA
+271 VFAVRPACSACGA

-292 LFSFNSAAGACA
+292 LFSFNSATGACP

-313 GLSREQI
+313 GLSSEQI
-320 FAAGRATLEGALGP
+320 FASGRATLEGALGP

-347 LQAFC
+347 LQTFC

-364 DWPGPVA
+364 DWPDQAV
-371 ERLWRGEG
+371 ERLWLGEG
-379 RPGRFIGLA
+379 RRFIGLA
-388 RWLERVGAKAQG
+388 RWLERISAKAEG
-400 EELAYLE
+400 EELAWLE

-417 CGGARLRPESL
+417 CDGARLRPESL
-428 AVELGG
+428 AVQLGG
-434 ASIAAVGE
+434 ASIAEVGE
-442 CAVAAAANW
+442 CAVVAATEW
-451 LRGLDFPATIAPVG
+451 LNNLDFPAAIAPVG
-465 EAIRAQI
+465 EAIRVQI
-472 DRRLNLLQELGLE
+472 SRRLNLLQELGLE

-543 RDAGNSVLLIE
+543 RDAGNSVFLIE

-563 DWLIDMGPG
+563 DWLVDMGPG
-572 AGIAGGQVVAEGTPS
+572 AGTAGGQVVAEGAPS
-587 EVAAA
+587 EVAATE
-592 DSLTG
+592 SLTG
-597 RYLGGALQLPR
+597 RYLRGALQLPR
-608 TRARRPQ
+608 TQARQPQ
-615 AWLVLS
+615 GWLALS
-621 GARGHNLRHLNV
+621 GARGHNLRQLDV
-633 KWPLGA
+633 KWPLGT
-639 LTCVTGVSGSGKSSL
+639 LICVTGVSGSGKSSL

-669 AQRRPLPYSSCTGI
+669 AQRRPLPYDSCTGI
-683 EQVARVVAVDQR
+683 EQVTRVVAVDQR
-695 PIGRT
+695 PIGRSA
-700 TRSNA
+700 RSNA

-716 RLFADLPAARLRGYR
+716 RLFADLPEARLRGYR

-746 CKGRGMHR
+746 CKGRGVHS
-754 TRRGAL
+754 THRGA
-760 HRLFDALEV
+760 FDDLEV

-781 EVLDVRFRQHHIAE
+781 EVLDVRFHQHHIAE
-795 VLEMSV
+795 VLELSV
-801 AAASALFAA
+801 TEASELFAA

-815 QRLATLAEVGLGY
+815 QRLETLAEVGLGY

-877 LLLALLQHLVDEGNT
+877 LLLALLQRLVDEGNT

-925 CGRPEEVAGAAGSH
+925 CGRPEEVASAADSH
-939 TGMHLQQ
+939 TGTYLQK

>member
-1 MLQPLCFL
+1 
-9 VATTP
+9 
-14 QRDVLCTYVFFEMRA
+14 

-94 TLRVPKARR
+94 ALRVPKARR

-115 GAGRQSPRA
+115 GAGHQSPRA

-133 DLLRLLFARVGRPGC
+133 DLLRLLFARVGQPSC

-159 FEEASE
+159 FEEANE
-165 AAASLPD
+165 AAASMPE
-172 GTRLMILAPRRPRED
+172 GTRLMILAPRRQRKD

-204 VRLDGRDLLL
+204 VRLDGQDLLL
-214 EDIAPERI
+214 DDIAPEHVAR
-222 ACAQHLS
+222 AQHLS
-229 VVVDRLVVKRG
+229 VVVDRLIVKKG
-240 VTRRLQGSL
+240 IARRLQGSL

-260 VLSTPDAGSDL
+260 VLSTPDAASDL
-271 VFAVQPACAACGA
+271 VFAVRPACSTCGA

-292 LFSFNSAAGACA
+292 LFSFNSATGACPT
-304 ACRGLGVQS
+304 CRGLGVQS
-313 GLSREQI
+313 GLSSEQI
-320 FAAGRATLEGALGP
+320 FAGGQATLEGALGP

-347 LQAFC
+347 LQTFC

-364 DWPGPVA
+364 DWPDQAA
-371 ERLWRGEG
+371 ERLWHGEG
-379 RPGRFIGLA
+379 RRFIGLA
-388 RWLERVGAKAQG
+388 RWLERISAKAAG
-400 EELAYLE
+400 EELAWLE

-434 ASIAAVGE
+434 ASIATVGE
-442 CAVAAAANW
+442 CAVVAATEW
-451 LRGLDFPATIAPVG
+451 LNNLDFPAATAPVG

-472 DRRLNLLQELGLE
+472 SRRLNLLQELGLE

-533 AQLLDALRAL
+533 AQLLDALRTL
-543 RDAGNSVLLIE
+543 RDAGNSVFLIE

-563 DWLIDMGPG
+563 DWLVDMGPG
-572 AGIAGGQVVAEGTPS
+572 AGTAGGQVVAEGTPS

-592 DSLTG
+592 ESLTG
-597 RYLGGALQLPR
+597 RYLRGALQLPR
-608 TRARRPQ
+608 TRARQPQ
-615 AWLVLS
+615 GWLVLS
-621 GARGHNLRHLNV
+621 GARGHNLRQLEV
-633 KWPLGA
+633 KWPLGT
-639 LTCVTGVSGSGKSSL
+639 LICVTGVSGSGKSSL

-669 AQRRPLPYSSCTGI
+669 AQRRPLPYDSCTGI
-683 EQVARVVAVDQR
+683 EQVTRVVAVDQR
-695 PIGRT
+695 PIGRSA
-700 TRSNA
+700 RSNA

-716 RLFADLPAARLRGYR
+716 RLFADLPEARLRGYR
-731 PGHFSFNAPEGACDL
+731 PGHFSFNSPEGACDL
-746 CKGRGMHR
+746 CKGRGVYS
-754 TRRGAL
+754 TRRGA
-760 HRLFDALEV
+760 FDDLEV

-781 EVLDVRFRQHHIAE
+781 EVLDVRFHQHHIAE
-795 VLEMSV
+795 VLELSV
-801 AAASALFAA
+801 AAASELFAA

-815 QRLATLAEVGLGY
+815 QRLDTLAEVGLGY

-865 EPTVGLHLEDVR
+865 EPTSGLHLEDVR
-877 LLLALLQHLVDEGNT
+877 LLLALLQRLVDEGNT

-925 CGRPEEVAGAAGSH
+925 CGRPEEVASAADSH
-939 TGMHLQQ
+939 TGAYLQQ
-946 LFAAQS
+946 LFDAQN

>member
-1 MLQPLCFL
+1 
-9 VATTP
+9 
-14 QRDVLCTYVFFEMRA
+14 

-94 TLRVPKARR
+94 ALRVPKAGR

-115 GAGRQSPRA
+115 GTGRQSPRA

-133 DLLRLLFARVGRPGC
+133 DLLRLLFARVGQPSC
-148 LHCGGRVQTHR
+148 LHCGGRVQAHR
-159 FEEASE
+159 FEEANE
-165 AAASLPD
+165 AAASLTD

-229 VVVDRLVVKRG
+229 VVVDRLVVKKG
-240 VTRRLQGSL
+240 IARRLQGSL

-271 VFAVQPACAACGA
+271 VFAVRPACSACGA

-292 LFSFNSAAGACA
+292 LFSFNSATGACP

-313 GLSREQI
+313 GLSSEQV
-320 FAAGRATLEGALGP
+320 FASGRATLEGALGP

-347 LQAFC
+347 LQTFC

-364 DWPGPVA
+364 DWPDQAV
-371 ERLWRGEG
+371 ERLWHGEG
-379 RPGRFIGLA
+379 RRFIGLA
-388 RWLERVGAKAQG
+388 RWLERISAKAEG

-428 AVELGG
+428 AVKLGG
-434 ASIAAVGE
+434 ASIATVGE
-442 CAVAAAANW
+442 CAVVAATEW
-451 LRGLDFPATIAPVG
+451 LNNLDFPAATAPVG

-472 DRRLNLLQELGLE
+472 SRRLNLLQELGLE

-543 RDAGNSVLLIE
+543 RDAGNSVFLIE

-563 DWLIDMGPG
+563 DWLVDMGPG
-572 AGIAGGQVVAEGTPS
+572 AGTAGGQVVAEGAPS

-592 DSLTG
+592 ESLTG
-597 RYLGGALQLPR
+597 RYLRGALQLPH
-608 TRARRPQ
+608 TQARQPQ
-615 AWLVLS
+615 GWLVLS
-621 GARGHNLRHLNV
+621 GARGHNLRQLEV
-633 KWPLGA
+633 KWPLRT
-639 LTCVTGVSGSGKSSL
+639 LICVTGVSGSGKSSL

-669 AQRRPLPYSSCTGI
+669 AQRRPLPYDSCTGI
-683 EQVARVVAVDQR
+683 EQVTRVVAVDQR
-695 PIGRT
+695 PIGRSA
-700 TRSNA
+700 RSNA

-716 RLFADLPAARLRGYR
+716 RLFADLPEARLRGYR
-731 PGHFSFNAPEGACDL
+731 PGHFSFNSPEGACDL
-746 CKGRGMHR
+746 CKGRGVHS
-754 TRRGAL
+754 TRRGA
-760 HRLFDALEV
+760 FDDLEV

-781 EVLDVRFRQHHIAE
+781 EVLDVRFHQHHIAE
-795 VLEMSV
+795 VLELSV
-801 AAASALFAA
+801 AAASELFAA

-815 QRLATLAEVGLGY
+815 QRLETLAEVGLGY

-865 EPTVGLHLEDVR
+865 EPTSGLHLEDVR
-877 LLLALLQHLVDEGNT
+877 LLLALLQRLVDEGNT

-925 CGRPEEVAGAAGSH
+925 CGRPEEVADATDSH
-939 TGMHLQQ
+939 TGAYLQK
-946 LFAAQS
+946 LFATQG

>member
-1 MLQPLCFL
+1 
-9 VATTP
+9 
-14 QRDVLCTYVFFEMRA
+14 

-36 REACEHNLRAVSL
+36 REACEHNLRGVSL
-49 DLPHESLVA
+49 DLPHQSIVA

-85 ALDQGGGWR
+85 ALDQGGNWR
-94 TLRVPKARR
+94 TLRVPKAGR

-115 GAGRQSPRA
+115 GAGRPSPRA

-133 DLLRLLFARVGRPGC
+133 ELLRLLFARCGRPGC
-148 LHCGGRVQTHR
+148 LRCGGRVQTHR

-165 AAASLPD
+165 AAASMPD

-187 ETPEQVLAAIDR
+187 ETPEQVLAAVDR

-204 VRLDGRDLLL
+204 LRLDGRDLLL
-214 EDIAPERI
+214 EEVAPAHLAR
-222 ACAQHLS
+222 AQHLS

-240 VTRRLQGSL
+240 ITRRLQGSL
-249 QAALEAGDGQV
+249 QAALEVGDGQV
-260 VLSTPDAGSDL
+260 IISTLGTGSEL
-271 VFAVQPACAACGA
+271 VFAVRPACSACGA
-284 PFPPLEPA
+284 PFPALEPA

-313 GLSREQI
+313 GSSYEQV

-364 DWPGPVA
+364 DWAGQA
-371 ERLWRGEG
+371 AARLWRGEG
-379 RPGRFIGLA
+379 RRGRFIGLE
-388 RWLERVGAKAQG
+388 RWLERAGAKAQG
-400 EELAYLE
+400 EELTWLE
-407 ERLDDAPCPS
+407 ERLDDVPCAR

-442 CAVAAAANW
+442 CAVAAAAEW
-451 LRGLDFPATIAPVG
+451 LESLDFPAAKAPMG

-472 DRRLNLLQELGLE
+472 SRRLRLLQELGLE

-533 AQLLDALRAL
+533 AQILDALRAL
-543 RDAGNSVLLIE
+543 RDAGNSVFLIE

-563 DWLIDMGPG
+563 DWLVDMGPG
-572 AGIAGGQVVAEGTPS
+572 AGTAGGQVVAEGTPS
-587 EVAAA
+587 KVAAA
-592 DSLTG
+592 ESLTG
-597 RYLGGALQLPR
+597 RYLRGALQLPR

-615 AWLVLS
+615 GWLVLA
-621 GARGHNLRHLNV
+621 GARGHNLRQLDV
-633 KWPLGA
+633 QWPLGT

-669 AQRRPLPYSSCTGI
+669 AQRRPLPYSACTGV

-700 TRSNA
+700 ARSNA
-705 ATYTGLLAPIR
+705 ATYTGLLGPIR
-716 RLFADLPAARLRGYR
+716 RLFAELPEARLRGYR
-731 PGHFSFNAPEGACDL
+731 PGHFSFNSPEGACDR
-746 CKGRGMHR
+746 CKGRGAA
-754 TRRGAL
+754 GE
-760 HRLFDALEV
+760 LEV
-769 VCPSCSGRRYRA
+769 VCRACSGRRYRA
-781 EVLDVRFRQHHIAE
+781 EVLDVRYRQHHIAE

-801 AAASALFAA
+801 TAASAFFAA

-854 SRQDHALYILD
+854 ARPEHALYILD

-877 LLLALLQHLVDEGNT
+877 LLLALLQRLVDEGNT
-892 VVVVEHHIEFI
+892 VVVVEHHLEFI

-915 GGEAGGAITA
+915 GGRAGGAIMA
-925 CGRPEEVAGAAGSH
+925 CGRPEEVAHAAGSH
-939 TGMHLQQ
+939 TGAHLQK
-946 LFAAQS
+946 LFAAPD

>member
-1 MLQPLCFL
+1 
-9 VATTP
+9 
-14 QRDVLCTYVFFEMRA
+14 

-36 REACEHNLRAVSL
+36 REACEHNLRGVSL
-49 DLPHESLVA
+49 DLPHQSIVA

-85 ALDQGGGWR
+85 ALDQGGNWR
-94 TLRVPKARR
+94 ALRAPKAGR

-115 GAGRQSPRA
+115 GAGRPSPRA

-133 DLLRLLFARVGRPGC
+133 ELLRLLFARCGRPGC
-148 LHCGGRVQTHR
+148 LRCGGRVQTHR

-165 AAASLPD
+165 AAASMPD

-187 ETPEQVLAAIDR
+187 ETPEQVLAAVDR

-204 VRLDGRDLLL
+204 LRLDGRDLLL
-214 EDIAPERI
+214 EEVAPAHLAR
-222 ACAQHLS
+222 AQHLS

-240 VTRRLQGSL
+240 ITRRLQGSL
-249 QAALEAGDGQV
+249 QAALEVGDGQV
-260 VLSTPDAGSDL
+260 IISALGTGSEL
-271 VFAVQPACAACGA
+271 VFAVRPACSACGA
-284 PFPPLEPA
+284 PFPALEPA

-313 GLSREQI
+313 GSSYEQV

-364 DWPGPVA
+364 DWAGQA
-371 ERLWRGEG
+371 AARLWRGEG
-379 RPGRFIGLA
+379 RGGRFIGLE

-400 EELAYLE
+400 EELTWLE
-407 ERLDDAPCPS
+407 ERLDDVPCAR

-442 CAVAAAANW
+442 CAVAAAAEW
-451 LRGLDFPATIAPVG
+451 LENLDFPAAKAPMG

-472 DRRLNLLQELGLE
+472 SRRLRLLQELGLE

-533 AQLLDALRAL
+533 AQILDALRAL
-543 RDAGNSVLLIE
+543 RDAGNSVFLIE

-563 DWLIDMGPG
+563 DWLVDMGPG
-572 AGIAGGQVVAEGTPS
+572 AGTAGGQVVAEGTPS

-592 DSLTG
+592 ESLTG
-597 RYLGGALQLPR
+597 RYLRGALQLPR

-615 AWLVLS
+615 GWLVLA
-621 GARGHNLRHLNV
+621 GARGHNLRQLDV
-633 KWPLGA
+633 QWPLGT

-669 AQRRPLPYSSCTGI
+669 AQRRPLPYSTCTGV

-700 TRSNA
+700 ARSNA

-716 RLFADLPAARLRGYR
+716 RLFAELPEARLRGYR
-731 PGHFSFNAPEGACDL
+731 PGHFSFNSPEGACDR
-746 CKGRGMHR
+746 CKGRGAA
-754 TRRGAL
+754 G
-760 HRLFDALEV
+760 DLEV
-769 VCPSCSGRRYRA
+769 VCRACSGRRYRA
-781 EVLDVRFRQHHIAE
+781 EVLDVRYRQHHIAE

-801 AAASALFAA
+801 AAASAFFAA
-810 VPQVA
+810 IPQVA

-854 SRQDHALYILD
+854 SRPEHALYILD

-892 VVVVEHHIEFI
+892 VVVVEHHLEFI

-915 GGEAGGAITA
+915 GGRAGGAIMA
-925 CGRPEEVAGAAGSH
+925 CGRPEEVAHAAGSH
-939 TGMHLQQ
+939 TGAHLQK
-946 LFAAQS
+946 LFAAPD

>member
-1 MLQPLCFL
+1 
-9 VATTP
+9 
-14 QRDVLCTYVFFEMRA
+14 
-29 MQPTLVV
+29 MQPTLIV
-36 REACEHNLRAVSL
+36 REACEHNLRGVCL
-49 DLPHESLVA
+49 DLPHESIVA

-85 ALDQGGGWR
+85 ALDQGGWR
-94 TLRVPKARR
+94 ALRVPKVGR

-115 GAGRQSPRA
+115 GAGHPSPRA

-148 LHCGGRVQTHR
+148 LGCGGRVQTHR

-165 AAASLPD
+165 AAASIPD
-172 GTRLMILAPRRPRED
+172 GTRLMILAPRRPRDD
-187 ETPEQVLAAIDR
+187 ETPEQVLAAVDR

-204 VRLDGRDLLL
+204 LRLDGRDLLL
-214 EDIAPERI
+214 DEIAPAHLAR
-222 ACAQHLS
+222 AQHLS
-229 VVVDRLVVKRG
+229 IVVDRLVVKRG
-240 VTRRLQGSL
+240 ITRRLQGSL
-249 QAALEAGDGQV
+249 QAALEVGDGQV
-260 VLSTPDAGSDL
+260 VLSALGAESDL
-271 VFAVQPACAACGA
+271 VFAVRPACAACGA
-284 PFPPLEPA
+284 PFPALDPA

-304 ACRGLGVQS
+304 ACRGLGVQR
-313 GLSREQI
+313 GLSNEQV
-320 FAAGRATLEGALGP
+320 FADGRATLEGALGP

-347 LQAFC
+347 LHAFC
-352 RRHQVDPEQPVG
+352 RRHQVNPEQPVG
-364 DWPGPVA
+364 DWAGPA
-371 ERLWRGEG
+371 ADRLWRGEG
-379 RPGRFIGLA
+379 RQGRFIGLA
-388 RWLERVGAKAQG
+388 RWLERTAAKAQG
-400 EELAYLE
+400 EELTWLE
-407 ERLDDAPCPS
+407 ERLDDAPCAR

-442 CAVAAAANW
+442 CAVTAAAEW
-451 LRGLDFPATIAPVG
+451 LKNLDFPEAKAPMG

-472 DRRLNLLQELGLE
+472 GRRLRLLQELGLE

-506 GSALSS
+506 GAALSS

-533 AQLLDALRAL
+533 AQILDALRAL
-543 RDAGNSVLLIE
+543 RDAGNSVFLIE

-563 DWLIDMGPG
+563 DWLVDMGPG
-572 AGIAGGQVVAEGTPS
+572 AGIAGGQVVAEGPPS

-592 DSLTG
+592 ESLTG
-597 RYLGGALQLPR
+597 RYLRGALQLPR

-615 AWLVLS
+615 GWLTLA
-621 GARGHNLRHLNV
+621 GAGGHNLRQLDV
-633 KWPLGA
+633 QWPLGT

-669 AQRRPLPYSSCTGI
+669 AQRRPLPYSACTGI
-683 EQVARVVAVDQR
+683 EQIARVVAVDQR

-700 TRSNA
+700 ARSNA

-716 RLFADLPAARLRGYR
+716 RLFADLPEARLRGYR

-746 CKGRGMHR
+746 CKGRGVH
-754 TRRGAL
+754 G
-760 HRLFDALEV
+760 LEAI
-769 VCPSCSGRRYRA
+769 CPSCGGQRYRA
-781 EVLDVRFRQHHIAE
+781 EVLDVRYRQRHIAE

-801 AAASALFAA
+801 AVASAFFAA
-810 VPQVA
+810 VPPVA

-854 SRQDHALYILD
+854 SRPDHALYLLD

-877 LLLALLQHLVDEGNT
+877 LLLALLQRLVDEGHT
-892 VVVVEHHIEFI
+892 VVVVEHHLEFI

-915 GGEAGGAITA
+915 GGQAGGAITA
-925 CGRPEEVAGAAGSH
+925 CGRPEEVARTAGSH
-939 TGMHLQQ
+939 TGEHLQK
-946 LFAAQS
+946 LFAARD

>member
-1 MLQPLCFL
+1 
-9 VATTP
+9 
-14 QRDVLCTYVFFEMRA
+14 
-29 MQPTLVV
+29 MQPTLIV
-36 REACEHNLRAVSL
+36 REACEHNLRGVCL
-49 DLPHESLVA
+49 DLPHESIVA

-85 ALDQGGGWR
+85 ALDQGGWR
-94 TLRVPKARR
+94 ALRVPKVGR

-115 GAGRQSPRA
+115 GAGRPSPRA

-148 LHCGGRVQTHR
+148 LGCGGRVQTHR

-165 AAASLPD
+165 AAASMPD
-172 GTRLMILAPRRPRED
+172 GTRLMILAPRRPRDD
-187 ETPEQVLAAIDR
+187 ETPEQVLAAVDR

-204 VRLDGRDLLL
+204 LRLDGRDLLL
-214 EDIAPERI
+214 EDIAPAHLAR
-222 ACAQHLS
+222 AQHLS
-229 VVVDRLVVKRG
+229 IVVDRLVVKPG
-240 VTRRLQGSL
+240 IARRLQGSL
-249 QAALEAGDGQV
+249 QAALEVGDGQV
-260 VLSTPDAGSDL
+260 VLSALGTESDL
-271 VFAVQPACAACGA
+271 IFAVRPACSACGA
-284 PFPPLEPA
+284 PFPALDPA
-292 LFSFNSAAGACA
+292 LFSFNSATGACT
-304 ACRGLGVQS
+304 ACRGLGVQQ
-313 GLSREQI
+313 GLSNEQV
-320 FAAGRATLEGALGP
+320 FADGRATLEGALGP

-347 LQAFC
+347 LHAFC
-352 RRHQVDPEQPVG
+352 RRHQVNPEQPVG
-364 DWPGPVA
+364 DWAGPA
-371 ERLWRGEG
+371 ADRLWRGEG

-388 RWLERVGAKAQG
+388 RWLERTAAKAQG
-400 EELAYLE
+400 EELTWLE
-407 ERLDDAPCPS
+407 ERLDDAPCAR

-442 CAVAAAANW
+442 CAVAAAAEW
-451 LRGLDFPATIAPVG
+451 LKNLDFSGAKAPMG
-465 EAIRAQI
+465 EAIRAQMS
-472 DRRLNLLQELGLE
+472 RRLSLLQELGLE

-506 GSALSS
+506 GAALSS

-533 AQLLDALRAL
+533 AQILDALRAL
-543 RDAGNSVLLIE
+543 RDAGNSVFLIE

-563 DWLIDMGPG
+563 DWLVDMGPG
-572 AGIAGGQVVAEGTPS
+572 AGIAGGQVAAEGPPS

-592 DSLTG
+592 ESLTG
-597 RYLGGALQLPR
+597 RYLREALQLPR

-615 AWLVLS
+615 GWLTLA
-621 GARGHNLRHLNV
+621 GACGHNLRQLDV
-633 KWPLGA
+633 QWPLGT

-669 AQRRPLPYSSCTGI
+669 AQRRPLPYSACTGI
-683 EQVARVVAVDQR
+683 EQLARVVAVDQR

-700 TRSNA
+700 VRSNA

-716 RLFADLPAARLRGYR
+716 RLFADLPEARLRGYR
-731 PGHFSFNAPEGACDL
+731 PGHFSFNALEGACDL
-746 CKGRGMHR
+746 CKGRGVH
-754 TRRGAL
+754 G
-760 HRLFDALEV
+760 LEAI
-769 VCPSCSGRRYRA
+769 CRSCSGQRYRA
-781 EVLDVRFRQHHIAE
+781 EVLDVRYRQRHIAE

-801 AAASALFAA
+801 ATASAFFAA
-810 VPQVA
+810 VPPVA

-854 SRQDHALYILD
+854 SRQDHALYLLD

-877 LLLALLQHLVDEGNT
+877 LLLALLQRLVDEGNT
-892 VVVVEHHIEFI
+892 VVVVEHHLEFI

-915 GGEAGGAITA
+915 GGQAGGAITA
-925 CGRPEEVAGAAGSH
+925 CGRPEEVAQAAGSH
-939 TGMHLQQ
+939 TGEHLQK
-946 LFAAQS
+946 LFAARD

>member
-1 MLQPLCFL
+1 
-9 VATTP
+9 
-14 QRDVLCTYVFFEMRA
+14 
-29 MQPTLVV
+29 MQPTLIV
-36 REACEHNLRAVSL
+36 RQACEHNLRAVSL
-49 DLPHESLVA
+49 DLPHEALVA

-63 GSGKTSLVLDTIYAE
+63 GSGKTSLLLDTIYAE

-85 ALDQGGGWR
+85 ALDQGGDWR
-94 TLRVPKARR
+94 TLRVPKVRR

-115 GAGRQSPRA
+115 GTCRQSPRA
-124 TVATLSGLY
+124 TVATLAGLY
-133 DLLRLLFARVGRPGC
+133 DLLRLLFARIGQPGC

-159 FEEASE
+159 FEEANE
-165 AAASLPD
+165 AAASLPA
-172 GTRLMILAPRRPRED
+172 GTRLMILAPRPQRQD
-187 ETPEQVLAAIDR
+187 ETPQQVLTAIDR

-204 VRLDGRDLLL
+204 VRLDGRDRLL
-214 EDIAPERI
+214 EEVAPEHL
-222 ACAQHLS
+222 AHAQHLAI
-229 VVVDRLVVKRG
+229 VVDRLIVKKG
-240 VTRRLQGSL
+240 IARRLQGSL

-260 VLSTPDAGSDL
+260 VLSTPDAGRDV
-271 VFAVQPACAACGA
+271 VFAVRPACSACGA

-292 LFSFNSAAGACA
+292 LFSFNSAVGACP

-313 GLSREQI
+313 GLSSEQV
-320 FAAGRATLEGALGP
+320 FASGRATLEGALGP
-334 LWHDFGHGDLRDR
+334 LWHDFGHGNLRDR

-352 RRHQVDPEQPVG
+352 RRHQADLEQPLG
-364 DWPGPVA
+364 DWPDQA
-371 ERLWRGEG
+371 AARLWHGEG
-379 RPGRFIGLA
+379 RRFIGLE
-388 RWLERVGAKAQG
+388 RWLKRVSAKAEG
-400 EELAYLE
+400 EELAWLE
-407 ERLDDAPCPS
+407 ERLDDAPCLS

-428 AVELGG
+428 AVALGG
-434 ASIAAVGE
+434 ASIAKVGE
-442 CAVAAAANW
+442 WAVVAATAW
-451 LRGLDFPATIAPVG
+451 LNNLDFPPATAPAG

-472 DRRLNLLQELGLE
+472 RRRLSLLQALGLE

-506 GSALSS
+506 GAALSS

-533 AQLLDALRAL
+533 VQLLAALRAL
-543 RDAGNSVLLIE
+543 RDAGNSVFLIE

-563 DWLIDMGPG
+563 DWLVDMGPG
-572 AGIAGGQVVAEGTPS
+572 AGASGGQIVAEGTPS

-592 DSLTG
+592 ESLTG
-597 RYLGGALQLPR
+597 RYLRGALQLPR
-608 TRARRPQ
+608 TRARQPQ
-615 AWLVLS
+615 GWLVLS
-621 GARGHNLRHLNV
+621 GACGHNLRQLDV
-633 KWPLGA
+633 KWPLGT
-639 LTCVTGVSGSGKSSL
+639 LICVTGVSGSGKSSL

-669 AQRRPLPYSSCTGI
+669 AQGRPLPYDSCTGI
-683 EQVARVVAVDQR
+683 EQIAHVVAVDQR
-695 PIGRT
+695 PIGRSP
-700 TRSNA
+700 RSNA

-716 RLFADLPAARLRGYR
+716 RLFADLSEARLRGYR

-746 CKGRGMHR
+746 CKGRGVHS
-754 TRRGAL
+754 TRRGA
-760 HRLFDALEV
+760 FDDLEI
-769 VCPSCSGRRYRA
+769 VCPACSGRRYRA
-781 EVLDVRFRQHHIAE
+781 EVLDVRFHEHHIAE
-795 VLEMSV
+795 VLDLSV
-801 AAASALFAA
+801 AAARELFAA

-815 QRLATLAEVGLGY
+815 QRLDTLAEVGLGY

-865 EPTVGLHLEDVR
+865 EPTAGLHLEDVR
-877 LLLALLQHLVDEGNT
+877 LLLTLLQRLVDEGNT

-903 AAADWVIDLGPE
+903 AVADWIIDLGPE

-925 CGRPEEVAGAAGSH
+925 CGRAEEVASASGSH
-939 TGMHLQQ
+939 TGAYLQK
-946 LFAAQS
+946 LFAAQH

>member
-1 MLQPLCFL
+1 
-9 VATTP
+9 
-14 QRDVLCTYVFFEMRA
+14 

-159 FEEASE
+159 FEEANE
-165 AAASLPD
+165 TAASMPA
-172 GTRLMILAPRRPRED
+172 GTRLMILAPRRRQKD

-204 VRLDGRDLLL
+204 VRLDGRDMLL
-214 EDIAPERI
+214 EDIAPARI
-222 ACAQHLS
+222 ARAQHLS
-229 VVVDRLVVKRG
+229 VVVDRLVVKKD
-240 VTRRLQGSL
+240 VARRLQGSL

-271 VFAVQPACAACGA
+271 IFAVRPACSACGA
-284 PFPPLEPA
+284 PFPTIEPA

-313 GLSREQI
+313 GSSSEQV
-320 FAAGRATLEGALGP
+320 FADGRATLEGALGP

-364 DWPGPVA
+364 DWPGQA
-371 ERLWRGEG
+371 AARLWRGEG
-379 RPGRFIGLA
+379 RRGRFIGLA

-400 EELAYLE
+400 EELAWLE

-417 CGGARLRPESL
+417 CGGTRLRPESL

-442 CAVAAAANW
+442 CAVAAAAEW
-451 LRGLDFPATIAPVG
+451 LKSLEFPATTAPVG

-472 DRRLNLLQELGLE
+472 RRRLSLLQELGLE

-543 RDAGNSVLLIE
+543 RDAGNSVFLIE

-572 AGIAGGQVVAEGTPS
+572 AGMAGGRVVAEGTPS

-592 DSLTG
+592 ASLTG
-597 RYLGGALQLPR
+597 RYLRGALQLPR
-608 TRARRPQ
+608 TRARQPQ
-615 AWLVLS
+615 GWLVLA
-621 GARGHNLRHLNV
+621 GARGHNLRQLEV
-633 KWPLGA
+633 KWPLGT

-654 VSHTLHPLLAAKLHG
+654 VGHTLHPLLAAKLHG
-669 AQRRPLPYSSCTGI
+669 TQRRPLPYGSCTGV
-683 EQVARVVAVDQR
+683 EQIARVVAVDQR

-700 TRSNA
+700 ARSNA

-716 RLFADLPAARLRGYR
+716 RLFADLPEARLRGYR
-731 PGHFSFNAPEGACDL
+731 PGHFSFNAPEGACDQ
-746 CKGRGMHR
+746 CKGRG
-754 TRRGAL
+754 A
-760 HRLFDALEV
+760 FDDLEV

-801 AAASALFAA
+801 AAASAFFAA

-815 QRLATLAEVGLGY
+815 QRLETLAEVGLGY

-854 SRQDHALYILD
+854 SRQEHALYILD

-877 LLLALLQHLVDEGNT
+877 LLLALLQRLVDEGNT
-892 VVVVEHHIEFI
+892 VVVVEHHLEFI

-915 GGEAGGAITA
+915 GGQAGGAIMA
-925 CGRPEEVAGAAGSH
+925 CGRPEEVASAAGSH
-939 TGMHLQQ
+939 TGAYLQQ
-946 LFAAQS
+946 LFAAQG

>member
-1 MLQPLCFL
+1 
-9 VATTP
+9 
-14 QRDVLCTYVFFEMRA
+14 

-36 REACEHNLRAVSL
+36 REACEHNLRGVSL
-49 DLPHESLVA
+49 DLPHQSIVA

-85 ALDQGGGWR
+85 ALDQGGNWR
-94 TLRVPKARR
+94 AWRVPKAGR

-115 GAGRQSPRA
+115 GAGRPSPRA

-133 DLLRLLFARVGRPGC
+133 ELLRLLFARCGRPGC
-148 LHCGGRVQTHR
+148 LRCGGRVQTHR

-165 AAASLPD
+165 AAASMPD

-187 ETPEQVLAAIDR
+187 ETPEQVLAAVDR

-204 VRLDGRDLLL
+204 LRLDGRDLLL
-214 EDIAPERI
+214 EEVAPAHLARAE
-222 ACAQHLS
+222 HLS

-240 VTRRLQGSL
+240 ITRRLQGSL
-249 QAALEAGDGQV
+249 QAALEVGDGQV
-260 VLSTPDAGSDL
+260 IISALGTGSEL
-271 VFAVQPACAACGA
+271 VFAVRPACSACGA
-284 PFPPLEPA
+284 PFPALEPA

-313 GLSREQI
+313 DSSYEQVY
-320 FAAGRATLEGALGP
+320 AAGRATLEGALGP

-364 DWPGPVA
+364 DWAGQAVA
-371 ERLWRGEG
+371 RLWRGEG
-379 RPGRFIGLA
+379 RRGRFIGLE

-400 EELAYLE
+400 EELTWLE
-407 ERLDDAPCPS
+407 ERLDDAPCAR

-442 CAVAAAANW
+442 CAVAAAGEW
-451 LRGLDFPATIAPVG
+451 LESLDFPAAKAPMG

-472 DRRLNLLQELGLE
+472 SRRLRLLQELGLE

-533 AQLLDALRAL
+533 AQILDALRAL
-543 RDAGNSVLLIE
+543 RDAGNSVFLIE

-563 DWLIDMGPG
+563 DWLVDMGPG
-572 AGIAGGQVVAEGTPS
+572 AGTAGGQVVAEGTPS

-592 DSLTG
+592 ESLTG
-597 RYLGGALQLPR
+597 RYLRGALQLPR

-615 AWLVLS
+615 GWLVLA
-621 GARGHNLRHLNV
+621 GARGHNLRQLDV
-633 KWPLGA
+633 QWPLGT

-669 AQRRPLPYSSCTGI
+669 AQRRPLPYSTCTGV
-683 EQVARVVAVDQR
+683 EQVERVVAVDQR

-700 TRSNA
+700 ARSNA
-705 ATYTGLLAPIR
+705 ATYTGLLGPIR
-716 RLFADLPAARLRGYR
+716 RLFAELPEARLRGYR
-731 PGHFSFNAPEGACDL
+731 PGHFSFNSPEGACDR
-746 CKGRGMHR
+746 CKGRGAA
-754 TRRGAL
+754 GE
-760 HRLFDALEV
+760 LEV
-769 VCPSCSGRRYRA
+769 VCRACSGRRYRA
-781 EVLDVRFRQHHIAE
+781 EVLDVRYRQHHIAE

-801 AAASALFAA
+801 AAASAFFAA

-854 SRQDHALYILD
+854 SRPEHALYILD

-877 LLLALLQHLVDEGNT
+877 LLLALLQRLVDEGNT
-892 VVVVEHHIEFI
+892 VVVVEHHLEFI

-915 GGEAGGAITA
+915 GGRAGGAIMA
-925 CGRPEEVAGAAGSH
+925 CGRPEEVAHAAGSH
-939 TGMHLQQ
+939 TGAHLQK
-946 LFAAQS
+946 LFAAPD

>member
-1 MLQPLCFL
+1 
-9 VATTP
+9 
-14 QRDVLCTYVFFEMRA
+14 

-36 REACEHNLRAVSL
+36 REACEHNLRGVSL
-49 DLPHESLVA
+49 DLPHQSIVA

-85 ALDQGGGWR
+85 ALDQGGNWR
-94 TLRVPKARR
+94 AWRVPKAGR

-115 GAGRQSPRA
+115 GAGRPSPRA

-133 DLLRLLFARVGRPGC
+133 ELLRLLFARCGRPGC
-148 LHCGGRVQTHR
+148 LRCGGRVQTHR

-165 AAASLPD
+165 AAASMPD

-187 ETPEQVLAAIDR
+187 ETPEQVLAAVDR

-204 VRLDGRDLLL
+204 LRLDGRDLLL
-214 EDIAPERI
+214 EEVAPAHLARAE
-222 ACAQHLS
+222 HLS

-240 VTRRLQGSL
+240 ITRRLQGSL
-249 QAALEAGDGQV
+249 QAALEVGDGQV
-260 VLSTPDAGSDL
+260 IISALGTGSEL
-271 VFAVQPACAACGA
+271 VFAVRPACSACGA
-284 PFPPLEPA
+284 PFPALEPA

-313 GLSREQI
+313 GSSYEQV

-364 DWPGPVA
+364 DWAGQA
-371 ERLWRGEG
+371 AARLWRGEG
-379 RPGRFIGLA
+379 RRGRFIGLE

-400 EELAYLE
+400 EELTWLE
-407 ERLDDAPCPS
+407 ERLDDAPCAR

-434 ASIAAVGE
+434 ASIAVVGE
-442 CAVAAAANW
+442 CAVVAAGEW
-451 LRGLDFPATIAPVG
+451 LENLDFPAAKAPMG

-472 DRRLNLLQELGLE
+472 SRRLRLLQELGLE

-533 AQLLDALRAL
+533 AQILDALRAL
-543 RDAGNSVLLIE
+543 RDAGNSVFLIE

-563 DWLIDMGPG
+563 DWLVDMGPG
-572 AGIAGGQVVAEGTPS
+572 AGTAGGQVVAEGTPS

-592 DSLTG
+592 ESLTG
-597 RYLGGALQLPR
+597 RYLRGALQLPR

-615 AWLVLS
+615 GWLVLA
-621 GARGHNLRHLNV
+621 GARGHNLRQLDV
-633 KWPLGA
+633 QWPLGT

-669 AQRRPLPYSSCTGI
+669 AQRRPLPYSACTGV

-700 TRSNA
+700 ARSNA

-716 RLFADLPAARLRGYR
+716 RLFAELPEARLRGYR
-731 PGHFSFNAPEGACDL
+731 PGHFSFNSPEGACDR
-746 CKGRGMHR
+746 CKGRGAA
-754 TRRGAL
+754 GE
-760 HRLFDALEV
+760 LEV
-769 VCPSCSGRRYRA
+769 VCRACSGRRYRA
-781 EVLDVRFRQHHIAE
+781 EVLDVRYRQHHIAE

-801 AAASALFAA
+801 AAASAFFAA

-854 SRQDHALYILD
+854 SRPEHALYILD
-865 EPTVGLHLEDVR
+865 EPTMGLHLEDVR
-877 LLLALLQHLVDEGNT
+877 LLLALLQRLVDEGNT
-892 VVVVEHHIEFI
+892 VVVVEHHLEFI

-915 GGEAGGAITA
+915 GGRAGGAIMA
-925 CGRPEEVAGAAGSH
+925 CGRPEEVAHAAGSH
-939 TGMHLQQ
+939 TGAHLQK
-946 LFAAQS
+946 LFAAPD

>member
-1 MLQPLCFL
+1 
-9 VATTP
+9 
-14 QRDVLCTYVFFEMRA
+14 
-29 MQPTLVV
+29 MQPTLIV
-36 REACEHNLRAVSL
+36 REACEHNLRGVCL
-49 DLPHESLVA
+49 DLPHESIVA

-85 ALDQGGGWR
+85 ALDQGGWR
-94 TLRVPKARR
+94 ALRVPKVGR

-115 GAGRQSPRA
+115 GAGHPSPRA

-148 LHCGGRVQTHR
+148 LGCGGRVQTHR

-165 AAASLPD
+165 AAASMPD
-172 GTRLMILAPRRPRED
+172 GTRLMILAPRRLRDD
-187 ETPEQVLAAIDR
+187 ETPEQVLAAVDR

-204 VRLDGRDLLL
+204 LRLDGRDLLL
-214 EDIAPERI
+214 DEIAPAHLAR
-222 ACAQHLS
+222 AQHLS
-229 VVVDRLVVKRG
+229 IVVDRLVVKRG
-240 VTRRLQGSL
+240 IARRLQGSL
-249 QAALEAGDGQV
+249 QAALEVGDGQV
-260 VLSTPDAGSDL
+260 VLSALGAESDL
-271 VFAVQPACAACGA
+271 IFAVRPACSACGA
-284 PFPPLEPA
+284 PFPALDPA

-304 ACRGLGVQS
+304 ACRGLGVQR
-313 GLSREQI
+313 GLSNEQV
-320 FAAGRATLEGALGP
+320 FADGRATLEGALGP
-334 LWHDFGHGDLRDR
+334 LWHDFGHGDLRYR
-347 LQAFC
+347 LHAFC
-352 RRHQVDPEQPVG
+352 RRHQVNPEQPVG
-364 DWPGPVA
+364 DWTGPA
-371 ERLWRGEG
+371 ADRLWRGEG
-379 RPGRFIGLA
+379 RRGRFIGLA
-388 RWLERVGAKAQG
+388 RWLERTAAKAQG
-400 EELAYLE
+400 AELTWLE
-407 ERLDDAPCPS
+407 ERLDDAPCAR

-442 CAVAAAANW
+442 CAVAAAAEW
-451 LRGLDFPATIAPVG
+451 LKNLDFPEVKAPMG

-472 DRRLNLLQELGLE
+472 GRRLRLLQELGLE

-506 GSALSS
+506 GAALSS

-533 AQLLDALRAL
+533 AQILDALRVL
-543 RDAGNSVLLIE
+543 RDAGNSVFLIE

-563 DWLIDMGPG
+563 DWLVDMGPG
-572 AGIAGGQVVAEGTPS
+572 AGIAGGQVVAAGPPS

-592 DSLTG
+592 ESLTG
-597 RYLGGALQLPR
+597 RYLRGALQLPR

-615 AWLVLS
+615 GWLTLA
-621 GARGHNLRHLNV
+621 GAGGHNLRQLDV
-633 KWPLGA
+633 QWPLGT

-669 AQRRPLPYSSCTGI
+669 AQRRPLPYSACTGI
-683 EQVARVVAVDQR
+683 EQIARVVAVDQR

-700 TRSNA
+700 ARSNA

-716 RLFADLPAARLRGYR
+716 RLFADLPEARLRGYR

-746 CKGRGMHR
+746 CKGRGVH
-754 TRRGAL
+754 G
-760 HRLFDALEV
+760 LEAI
-769 VCPSCSGRRYRA
+769 CRSCSGQRYRA
-781 EVLDVRFRQHHIAE
+781 EVLDVRYRQRHIAE

-801 AAASALFAA
+801 AAASAFFAA
-810 VPQVA
+810 VPPVA

-854 SRQDHALYILD
+854 SRPDHALYLLD

-877 LLLALLQHLVDEGNT
+877 LLLALLQRLVDEGHT
-892 VVVVEHHIEFI
+892 VVVVEHHLEFI

-915 GGEAGGAITA
+915 GGQAGGAITA
-925 CGRPEEVAGAAGSH
+925 CGRPEEVARTAGSH
-939 TGMHLQQ
+939 TGEHLQK
-946 LFAAQS
+946 LFAARD

>member
-1 MLQPLCFL
+1 
-9 VATTP
+9 
-14 QRDVLCTYVFFEMRA
+14 

-36 REACEHNLRAVSL
+36 REACEHNLRGVSL
-49 DLPHESLVA
+49 DLPHQSIVA

-85 ALDQGGGWR
+85 ALDQGGNWR
-94 TLRVPKARR
+94 TLRVPKAGR

-115 GAGRQSPRA
+115 GAGRPSPRA

-133 DLLRLLFARVGRPGC
+133 ELLRLLFARCGRPGC
-148 LHCGGRVQTHR
+148 LRCGGRVQTHR

-165 AAASLPD
+165 AAASMPD

-187 ETPEQVLAAIDR
+187 ETPEQVLAAVDR

-204 VRLDGRDLLL
+204 LRLDGRDLLL
-214 EDIAPERI
+214 EEVAPAHLAR
-222 ACAQHLS
+222 AQHLS

-240 VTRRLQGSL
+240 ITRRLQGSL
-249 QAALEAGDGQV
+249 QAALEVGDGQV
-260 VLSTPDAGSDL
+260 IISVLGTGSEL
-271 VFAVQPACAACGA
+271 VFAVRPACSACGE
-284 PFPPLEPA
+284 PFPALEPA

-313 GLSREQI
+313 GSSYEQV

-364 DWPGPVA
+364 DWAGQA
-371 ERLWRGEG
+371 AARLWRGEG
-379 RPGRFIGLA
+379 RRGRFIGLE

-400 EELAYLE
+400 EELTWLE
-407 ERLDDAPCPS
+407 ERLDDAPCAR

-442 CAVAAAANW
+442 CAVAAAGEW
-451 LRGLDFPATIAPVG
+451 LESLDFPAAKAPMG

-472 DRRLNLLQELGLE
+472 SRRLRLLQELGLE

-533 AQLLDALRAL
+533 AQILDALRAL
-543 RDAGNSVLLIE
+543 RDAGNSVFLIE

-563 DWLIDMGPG
+563 DWLVDMGPG
-572 AGIAGGQVVAEGTPS
+572 AGTAGGQVVAEGTPS

-592 DSLTG
+592 ESLTG
-597 RYLGGALQLPR
+597 RYLRGVLQLPR

-615 AWLVLS
+615 GWLVLA
-621 GARGHNLRHLNV
+621 GARGHNLRQLDV
-633 KWPLGA
+633 QWPLGT

-654 VSHTLHPLLAAKLHG
+654 VSHTLHSLLAAKLHG
-669 AQRRPLPYSSCTGI
+669 AQRRPLPYSACTGV
-683 EQVARVVAVDQR
+683 EQVERVVAVDQR

-700 TRSNA
+700 ARSNA

-716 RLFADLPAARLRGYR
+716 RLFADLPEARLRGYR
-731 PGHFSFNAPEGACDL
+731 PGHFSFNSPEGACDR
-746 CKGRGMHR
+746 CKGRGAA
-754 TRRGAL
+754 G
-760 HRLFDALEV
+760 DLEV
-769 VCPSCSGRRYRA
+769 VCRACSGRRYRA
-781 EVLDVRFRQHHIAE
+781 EVLDVRYRQHHIAE

-801 AAASALFAA
+801 AAASAFFAA

-854 SRQDHALYILD
+854 SRPEHALYILD

-877 LLLALLQHLVDEGNT
+877 LLLALLQRLVDEGNT
-892 VVVVEHHIEFI
+892 VVVVEHHLEFI

-915 GGEAGGAITA
+915 GGRAGGAIMA
-925 CGRPEEVAGAAGSH
+925 CGRPEEVAHAAGSH
-939 TGMHLQQ
+939 TGAHLQK
-946 LFAAQS
+946 LFAAPD

>member
-1 MLQPLCFL
+1 
-9 VATTP
+9 
-14 QRDVLCTYVFFEMRA
+14 

-36 REACEHNLRAVSL
+36 REACEHNLRGVSL
-49 DLPHESLVA
+49 DLPHQSIVA

-94 TLRVPKARR
+94 ALRVPKVGR

-133 DLLRLLFARVGRPGC
+133 ELLRLLFARVGRPGC
-148 LHCGGRVQTHR
+148 LGCGGRVQTHR

-165 AAASLPD
+165 AAASMPD
-172 GTRLMILAPRRPRED
+172 GTRLMILAPRRQRDD
-187 ETPEQVLAAIDR
+187 ETPEQVLAAVDR

-204 VRLDGRDLLL
+204 LRLDGRDLLL
-214 EDIAPERI
+214 DEVAPAHIAR
-222 ACAQHLS
+222 AQHLS
-229 VVVDRLVVKRG
+229 IVVDRLVVKRG
-240 VTRRLQGSL
+240 ITRRLQGSL
-249 QAALEAGDGQV
+249 QAALEVGDGQV
-260 VLSTPDAGSDL
+260 VLSALGTESDL
-271 VFAVQPACAACGA
+271 VFAVRPACSACGA
-284 PFPPLEPA
+284 PFPALEPA

-313 GLSREQI
+313 GSSYEQV

-352 RRHQVDPEQPVG
+352 RRHQVNPEQPVG
-364 DWPGPVA
+364 DWAGQA
-371 ERLWRGEG
+371 ADRLWRGEG
-379 RPGRFIGLA
+379 RRGRFIGLA
-388 RWLERVGAKAQG
+388 RWLERAGAKAQG
-400 EELAYLE
+400 EELIWLE
-407 ERLDDAPCPS
+407 ERLDDAPCAS

-442 CAVAAAANW
+442 CAVAAAAEW
-451 LRGLDFPATIAPVG
+451 LENLDFPEAKAPMG

-472 DRRLNLLQELGLE
+472 SRRLSLLHELGLE

-533 AQLLDALRAL
+533 AQILDALRAL
-543 RDAGNSVLLIE
+543 RDAGNSVFLIE

-563 DWLIDMGPG
+563 DWLVDMGPG
-572 AGIAGGQVVAEGTPS
+572 AGTAGGQVVAEGTPS

-592 DSLTG
+592 ESLTG
-597 RYLGGALQLPR
+597 RYLRGALQLPR

-615 AWLVLS
+615 GWLVLA
-621 GARGHNLRHLNV
+621 GARGHNLRQLDV
-633 KWPLGA
+633 QWPLGT

-669 AQRRPLPYSSCTGI
+669 AQRRPLPYSTCTGV

-695 PIGRT
+695 LIGRT
-700 TRSNA
+700 ARSNA

-716 RLFADLPAARLRGYR
+716 RLFAELPEARLRGYR

-746 CKGRGMHR
+746 CKGRGR
-754 TRRGAL
+754 
-760 HRLFDALEV
+760 DDLEV
-769 VCPSCSGRRYRA
+769 VCRACSGRRYRA
-781 EVLDVRFRQHHIAE
+781 EVLDVHYRQHHIAE

-801 AAASALFAA
+801 AAASAFFAA

-877 LLLALLQHLVDEGNT
+877 LLLALLQRLVDEGNT
-892 VVVVEHHIEFI
+892 VVVVEHHLEFI

-915 GGEAGGAITA
+915 GGRAGGAIMA
-925 CGRPEEVAGAAGSH
+925 CGRPEEVARTAGSH
-939 TGMHLQQ
+939 TGTHLQK
-946 LFAAQS
+946 LFAAPD

>member
-1 MLQPLCFL
+1 
-9 VATTP
+9 
-14 QRDVLCTYVFFEMRA
+14 

-58 VSGPS
+58 FSGPS

-94 TLRVPKARR
+94 ALRVPKASR

-115 GAGRQSPRA
+115 GAGHQSPRA

-165 AAASLPD
+165 AAASMPD
-172 GTRLMILAPRRPRED
+172 GTRLMILAPRRRRED

-204 VRLDGRDLLL
+204 VRLDKQDLLL
-214 EDIAPERI
+214 EDIAPERV
-222 ACAQHLS
+222 ARAQHLS
-229 VVVDRLVVKRG
+229 VVVDRLVVKKG
-240 VTRRLQGSL
+240 IARRLHGSL

-260 VLSTPDAGSDL
+260 VLSTLDAESDL
-271 VFAVQPACAACGA
+271 VFAVRPACSACGA

-292 LFSFNSAAGACA
+292 LFSFNSATGACA

-313 GLSREQI
+313 GLSSEQV
-320 FAAGRATLEGALGP
+320 FASGRATLEGALGP

-364 DWPGPVA
+364 DWTEQAA
-371 ERLWRGEG
+371 ERLWRGESG
-379 RPGRFIGLA
+379 RGRFIGLA
-388 RWLERVGAKAQG
+388 RWLERVGAKAEG
-400 EELAYLE
+400 EELAWLE

-442 CAVAAAANW
+442 CAVVAAVEW
-451 LRGLDFPATIAPVG
+451 LQSLDFPATIAPVG

-472 DRRLNLLQELGLE
+472 SRRLSLLQELGLE

-533 AQLLDALRAL
+533 AQLLYALRTL
-543 RDAGNSVLLIE
+543 RDAGNSVFLIE
-554 HDAALLRGA
+554 HDSALLRGA
-563 DWLIDMGPG
+563 DWLVDMGPG

-592 DSLTG
+592 ESLTG
-597 RYLGGALQLPR
+597 RYLRGALQLPR
-608 TRARRPQ
+608 TQARQPQ
-615 AWLVLS
+615 GWLVLA
-621 GARGHNLRHLNV
+621 GARGHNLRQLEV
-633 KWPLGA
+633 QWPLGT

-669 AQRRPLPYSSCTGI
+669 AQRRPLPYGSCAGI
-683 EQVARVVAVDQR
+683 EQVTRVIAVDQR

-700 TRSNA
+700 ARSNA

-716 RLFADLPAARLRGYR
+716 RLFADLPEARLRGYR

-746 CKGRGMHR
+746 CKGRGVHS
-754 TRRGAL
+754 TRRGA
-760 HRLFDALEV
+760 FDDLEV
-769 VCPSCSGRRYRA
+769 VCPACSGRRYRA
-781 EVLDVRFRQHHIAE
+781 EVLDVRFHEHHIAE

-801 AAASALFAA
+801 AAANALFAA

-854 SRQDHALYILD
+854 SREDHALYILD
-865 EPTVGLHLEDVR
+865 EPTSGLHLEDVR
-877 LLLALLQHLVDEGNT
+877 LLLALLQRLVDEGNT

-939 TGMHLQQ
+939 TGAYLQK
-946 LFAAQS
+946 LFAARD

>member
-1 MLQPLCFL
+1 
-9 VATTP
+9 
-14 QRDVLCTYVFFEMRA
+14 

-36 REACEHNLRAVSL
+36 REACEHNLRGVSL
-49 DLPHESLVA
+49 DLPHQSIVA

-85 ALDQGGGWR
+85 ALDQGGNWR
-94 TLRVPKARR
+94 AWRVPKAGR

-115 GAGRQSPRA
+115 GAGRPSPRA

-133 DLLRLLFARVGRPGC
+133 ELLRLLFARCGRPGC
-148 LHCGGRVQTHR
+148 LRCGGRVQTHR

-165 AAASLPD
+165 AAASMPD

-187 ETPEQVLAAIDR
+187 ETPEQVLAAVDR

-204 VRLDGRDLLL
+204 LRLDGRDLLL
-214 EDIAPERI
+214 EEVAPAHLAR
-222 ACAQHLS
+222 AQHLS

-240 VTRRLQGSL
+240 ITRRLQGSL
-249 QAALEAGDGQV
+249 QAALEVGDGQV
-260 VLSTPDAGSDL
+260 IISALGTGSEL
-271 VFAVQPACAACGA
+271 VFAVRPACSACGA
-284 PFPPLEPA
+284 PFPALEPA

-313 GLSREQI
+313 GSSYEQV

-364 DWPGPVA
+364 DWAGQAVA
-371 ERLWRGEG
+371 RLWRGEG
-379 RPGRFIGLA
+379 RRGRFIGLE

-400 EELAYLE
+400 EELTWLE
-407 ERLDDAPCPS
+407 ERLDDAPCAR

-442 CAVAAAANW
+442 CAVAAAAEW
-451 LRGLDFPATIAPVG
+451 LESLDFPAAKAPMG

-472 DRRLNLLQELGLE
+472 SRRLRLLQELGLE

-533 AQLLDALRAL
+533 AQILDALRAL
-543 RDAGNSVLLIE
+543 RDAGNSVFLIE

-563 DWLIDMGPG
+563 DWLVDMGPG
-572 AGIAGGQVVAEGTPS
+572 AGTAGGQVVAEGTPS

-592 DSLTG
+592 ESLTG
-597 RYLGGALQLPR
+597 RYLRGALQLPR

-615 AWLVLS
+615 GWLVLA
-621 GARGHNLRHLNV
+621 GARGHNLRQLDV
-633 KWPLGA
+633 QWPLGT

-669 AQRRPLPYSSCTGI
+669 AQRRPLPYSTCTGV

-700 TRSNA
+700 ARSNA

-716 RLFADLPAARLRGYR
+716 RLFAELPEARLRGYR
-731 PGHFSFNAPEGACDL
+731 PGHFSFNSPEGACDR
-746 CKGRGMHR
+746 CKGRGAA
-754 TRRGAL
+754 GE
-760 HRLFDALEV
+760 LEV
-769 VCPSCSGRRYRA
+769 VCRACSGRRYRA
-781 EVLDVRFRQHHIAE
+781 EVLDVRYRQHHIAE
-795 VLEMSV
+795 VLELSV
-801 AAASALFAA
+801 AAASAFFAA

-854 SRQDHALYILD
+854 SRPEHALYILD

-877 LLLALLQHLVDEGNT
+877 LLLALLQRLVDEGNT
-892 VVVVEHHIEFI
+892 VVVVEHHLEFI

-915 GGEAGGAITA
+915 GGRAGGAIMA
-925 CGRPEEVAGAAGSH
+925 CGRPEEVAHAAGSH
-939 TGMHLQQ
+939 TGAHLQK
-946 LFAAQS
+946 LFAAPD

>member
-1 MLQPLCFL
+1 
-9 VATTP
+9 
-14 QRDVLCTYVFFEMRA
+14 

-159 FEEASE
+159 FEEANE
-165 AAASLPD
+165 TAASMPA
-172 GTRLMILAPRRPRED
+172 GTRLMILAPRRRQKD

-204 VRLDGRDLLL
+204 VRLDGRDMLL
-214 EDIAPERI
+214 EDIAPARI
-222 ACAQHLS
+222 ARAQHLS
-229 VVVDRLVVKRG
+229 VVVDRLVVKKD
-240 VTRRLQGSL
+240 VARRLQGSL

-271 VFAVQPACAACGA
+271 IFAVRPACSACGA
-284 PFPPLEPA
+284 PFPTIEPA

-313 GLSREQI
+313 GSSSEQV
-320 FAAGRATLEGALGP
+320 FADGRATLEGALGP

-364 DWPGPVA
+364 DWPGQA
-371 ERLWRGEG
+371 AARLWRGEG
-379 RPGRFIGLA
+379 RRGRFIGLE

-400 EELAYLE
+400 EELAWLE

-417 CGGARLRPESL
+417 CGGTRLRPESL

-442 CAVAAAANW
+442 CAVAAAAEW
-451 LRGLDFPATIAPVG
+451 LKSLEFPATTAPVG

-472 DRRLNLLQELGLE
+472 RRRLSLLQELGLE

-543 RDAGNSVLLIE
+543 RDAGNSVFLIE

-572 AGIAGGQVVAEGTPS
+572 AGMAGGRVVAEGTPS

-592 DSLTG
+592 ASLTG
-597 RYLGGALQLPR
+597 RYLRGALQLPR
-608 TRARRPQ
+608 TRARQPQ
-615 AWLVLS
+615 GWLVLA
-621 GARGHNLRHLNV
+621 GARGHNLRQLEV
-633 KWPLGA
+633 KWPLGT

-654 VSHTLHPLLAAKLHG
+654 VGHTLHPLLAAKLHG
-669 AQRRPLPYSSCTGI
+669 TQRRPLPYGSCTGV
-683 EQVARVVAVDQR
+683 EQIARVVAVDQR

-700 TRSNA
+700 ARSNA

-716 RLFADLPAARLRGYR
+716 RLFADLPEARLRGYR
-731 PGHFSFNAPEGACDL
+731 PGHFSFNAPEGACDQ
-746 CKGRGMHR
+746 CKGRG
-754 TRRGAL
+754 A
-760 HRLFDALEV
+760 FDDLEV

-801 AAASALFAA
+801 AAASAFFAA

-815 QRLATLAEVGLGY
+815 QRLETLAEVGLGY

-854 SRQDHALYILD
+854 SRQEHALYILD

-877 LLLALLQHLVDEGNT
+877 LLLALLQRLVDEGNT
-892 VVVVEHHIEFI
+892 VVVVEHHLEFI

-915 GGEAGGAITA
+915 GGQAGGAIMA
-925 CGRPEEVAGAAGSH
+925 CGRPEEVASAAGSH
-939 TGMHLQQ
+939 TGAYLQQ
-946 LFAAQS
+946 LFAAQG

>member
-1 MLQPLCFL
+1 MG
-9 VATTP
+9 T
-14 QRDVLCTYVFFEMRA
+14 

-94 TLRVPKARR
+94 TLRVPKVGR

-115 GAGRQSPRA
+115 GTGRQSPRA

-148 LHCGGRVQTHR
+148 LHCGGQVQTHR
-159 FEEASE
+159 FEEANE

-172 GTRLMILAPRRPRED
+172 GTRLMILAPRRPRKD
-187 ETPEQVLAAIDR
+187 ETPEQTLAAIDR

-222 ACAQHLS
+222 AHAQHLA
-229 VVVDRLVVKRG
+229 VVVDRLVVKKG
-240 VTRRLQGSL
+240 IVRRLQGSL

-260 VLSTPDAGSDL
+260 VLSTPDAGNDL
-271 VFAVQPACAACGA
+271 IFAVRPACSACGA

-292 LFSFNSAAGACA
+292 LFSFNSTVGACPT
-304 ACRGLGVQS
+304 CRGLGVQS
-313 GLSREQI
+313 GLSSEQV
-320 FAAGRATLEGALGP
+320 FAGGQSTLEGALGP

-347 LQAFC
+347 LQSFC
-352 RRHQVDPEQPVG
+352 KRHQVDPEQPVG
-364 DWPGPVA
+364 DWPDQA
-371 ERLWRGEG
+371 AKRLWHGEG
-379 RPGRFIGLA
+379 RRFIGLA
-388 RWLERVGAKAQG
+388 RWLERISAKAEG
-400 EELAYLE
+400 EELAWLE
-407 ERLDDAPCPS
+407 ARLDDAPCPS
-417 CGGARLRPESL
+417 CDGARLRPESL

-434 ASIAAVGE
+434 ASIAEVGE
-442 CAVAAAANW
+442 CAVVAATEW
-451 LRGLDFPATIAPVG
+451 LENLDFPAATAPVG

-472 DRRLNLLQELGLE
+472 SRRLNLLQELGLE

-533 AQLLDALRAL
+533 AQLLDALRTL
-543 RDAGNSVLLIE
+543 RDAGNSVFLIE

-563 DWLIDMGPG
+563 DWLVDMGPG
-572 AGIAGGQVVAEGTPS
+572 AGTAGGKVVAEGTPS

-592 DSLTG
+592 ESLTG
-597 RYLGGALQLPR
+597 RYLRGTLQLPR
-608 TRARRPQ
+608 TQARQPQ
-615 AWLVLS
+615 GWLVLS
-621 GARGHNLRHLNV
+621 GARGHNLRQLEV
-633 KWPLGA
+633 QWPLGT
-639 LTCVTGVSGSGKSSL
+639 LICVTGVSGSGKSSL

-669 AQRRPLPYSSCTGI
+669 AQRRPLPYSACTGI

-695 PIGRT
+695 PIGRSA
-700 TRSNA
+700 RSNA

-716 RLFADLPAARLRGYR
+716 RLFADLPEARLRGYR

-746 CKGRGMHR
+746 CKGRGVHS
-754 TRRGAL
+754 TRRGA
-760 HRLFDALEV
+760 FDDLEV

-781 EVLDVRFRQHHIAE
+781 EVLDVRFHQHHIAE

-801 AAASALFAA
+801 AEASALFAV

-815 QRLATLAEVGLGY
+815 QRLETLAEVGLGY
-828 LHLGQ
+828 LQLGQ

-865 EPTVGLHLEDVR
+865 EPTSGLHLEDVR
-877 LLLALLQHLVDEGNT
+877 LLLALLQRLVDEGNT

-903 AAADWVIDLGPE
+903 AVADWVIDLGPE
-915 GGEAGGAITA
+915 GGEAGGAITGY
-925 CGRPEEVAGAAGSH
+925 GRPEDVADASGSH
-939 TGMHLQQ
+939 TGAYLQQ
-946 LFAAQS
+946 LFAAQC

>member
-1 MLQPLCFL
+1 
-9 VATTP
+9 
-14 QRDVLCTYVFFEMRA
+14 

-36 REACEHNLRAVSL
+36 REACEHNLRGVSL
-49 DLPHESLVA
+49 DLPHESIVA

-94 TLRVPKARR
+94 TLRVPKVGR

-115 GAGRQSPRA
+115 GAGRPSPRA

-133 DLLRLLFARVGRPGC
+133 ELLRLLFARVGRPGC
-148 LHCGGRVQTHR
+148 LGCGGRVQTHR

-165 AAASLPD
+165 AAASMPD
-172 GTRLMILAPRRPRED
+172 GTRLMILAPRRQRAD
-187 ETPEQVLAAIDR
+187 ETPAQVLSAVDR

-204 VRLDGRDLLL
+204 LRLDGRDLLL
-214 EDIAPERI
+214 EEVAPAHIAR
-222 ACAQHLS
+222 AQHLS
-229 VVVDRLVVKRG
+229 IVVDRLVVKRG
-240 VTRRLQGSL
+240 ITRRLQGSL
-249 QAALEAGDGQV
+249 QAALEVGDGQV
-260 VLSTPDAGSDL
+260 VLSALGTGSDL
-271 VFAVQPACAACGA
+271 VFSVRPACSACGA
-284 PFPPLEPA
+284 PFPALEPA

-313 GLSREQI
+313 GLSYEQV

-352 RRHQVDPEQPVG
+352 RRHQVNPEQPVG
-364 DWPGPVA
+364 DWGGQA
-371 ERLWRGEG
+371 TTRLWRGEG
-379 RPGRFIGLA
+379 RRGRFIGLA

-400 EELAYLE
+400 EELTWLE
-407 ERLDDAPCPS
+407 ERLDDVPCAS
-417 CGGARLRPESL
+417 CVGARLRPEAL

-442 CAVAAAANW
+442 CAVTAAAEW
-451 LRGLDFPATIAPVG
+451 LGNLDFPGAKAPMG

-472 DRRLNLLQELGLE
+472 SRRLSLLHELGLE

-533 AQLLDALRAL
+533 AQILDALRTL
-543 RDAGNSVLLIE
+543 RDAGNSVFLIE
-554 HDAALLRGA
+554 HDSALLRGA
-563 DWLIDMGPG
+563 DWLVDMGPG
-572 AGIAGGQVVAEGTPS
+572 AGTAGGQVVAEGTPG
-587 EVAAA
+587 EVAATE
-592 DSLTG
+592 SLTG
-597 RYLGGALQLPR
+597 RYLRGALQLPR
-608 TRARRPQ
+608 TRARQPQ
-615 AWLVLS
+615 GWLALA
-621 GARGHNLRHLNV
+621 GARGHNLRQLDV
-633 KWPLGA
+633 QWPLGT

-669 AQRRPLPYSSCTGI
+669 AQRRPLPYSTCTGV

-695 PIGRT
+695 PIGRSA
-700 TRSNA
+700 RSNA
-705 ATYTGLLAPIR
+705 ATYTGVLAPIR
-716 RLFADLPAARLRGYR
+716 RLFAELPEARLRGYR

-746 CKGRGMHR
+746 CKGRGVS
-754 TRRGAL
+754 
-760 HRLFDALEV
+760 DDLEA
-769 VCPSCSGRRYRA
+769 VCRACSGRRYRG
-781 EVLDVRFRQHHIAE
+781 EVLDVRYRQHHIAE

-801 AAASALFAA
+801 AAASAFFAA

-815 QRLATLAEVGLGY
+815 QRLATLSEVGLGY

-892 VVVVEHHIEFI
+892 VVVVEHHLEFI

-915 GGEAGGAITA
+915 GGHAGGALMA
-925 CGRPEEVAGAAGSH
+925 CGRPEEVAHAAGSH
-939 TGMHLQQ
+939 TGEHLQR
-946 LFAAQS
+946 LFAAQD

>member
-1 MLQPLCFL
+1 
-9 VATTP
+9 
-14 QRDVLCTYVFFEMRA
+14 

-94 TLRVPKARR
+94 ALRVPKARR

-115 GAGRQSPRA
+115 GTGHQSPRA

-133 DLLRLLFARVGRPGC
+133 DLLRLLFARVGQPSC

-159 FEEASE
+159 FEEANE
-165 AAASLPD
+165 AAASMPD

-214 EDIAPERI
+214 EDIAPEHV

-229 VVVDRLVVKRG
+229 VVVDRLVVKKG
-240 VTRRLQGSL
+240 IARRLQGSL

-271 VFAVQPACAACGA
+271 VFAVRPACSTCGA

-292 LFSFNSAAGACA
+292 LFSFNSTVGACP

-313 GLSREQI
+313 GLSSEQV
-320 FAAGRATLEGALGP
+320 FASGRATLEGALGP

-347 LQAFC
+347 LQTFC

-364 DWPGPVA
+364 DWPDQAA
-371 ERLWRGEG
+371 ERLWHGEG
-379 RPGRFIGLA
+379 RRFIGLA
-388 RWLERVGAKAQG
+388 RWLERVSAKAEG
-400 EELAYLE
+400 EELAYGWKNASTTRRVLAATGRDCDLNPSPWNWA
-407 ERLDDAPCPS
+407 ER
-417 CGGARLRPESL
+417 RLPT
-428 AVELGG
+428 
-434 ASIAAVGE
+434 VGE
-442 CAVAAAANW
+442 CAVVAATEW
-451 LRGLDFPATIAPVG
+451 LNNLDFPAATAPVG
-465 EAIRAQI
+465 EAIRVQI
-472 DRRLNLLQELGLE
+472 SRRLNLLQELGLE

-543 RDAGNSVLLIE
+543 RDAGNSVFLIE

-563 DWLIDMGPG
+563 DWLVDMGPG
-572 AGIAGGQVVAEGTPS
+572 AGTAGGEVVAEGAPS
-587 EVAAA
+587 EVAATE
-592 DSLTG
+592 SLTG
-597 RYLGGALQLPR
+597 RYLRGALQLPR
-608 TRARRPQ
+608 TQARQPQ
-615 AWLVLS
+615 GWLVLS
-621 GARGHNLRHLNV
+621 GARGHNLRQLDV
-633 KWPLGA
+633 QWPLGT
-639 LTCVTGVSGSGKSSL
+639 LTCVTGVSGSGKTSL

-669 AQRRPLPYSSCTGI
+669 AQRRPLPYDSCTGI
-683 EQVARVVAVDQR
+683 EQVTRVVAVDQR
-695 PIGRT
+695 PIGRSA
-700 TRSNA
+700 RSNA

-716 RLFADLPAARLRGYR
+716 RLFADLPEARLRGYR

-746 CKGRGMHR
+746 CKGRGVHS
-754 TRRGAL
+754 TRRGA
-760 HRLFDALEV
+760 FDDLEV

-781 EVLDVRFRQHHIAE
+781 EVLDVRFHQHHIAE

-801 AAASALFAA
+801 TEASALFAA

-815 QRLATLAEVGLGY
+815 QRLETLAEVGLGY

-865 EPTVGLHLEDVR
+865 EPT
-877 LLLALLQHLVDEGNT
+877 
-892 VVVVEHHIEFI
+892 
-903 AAADWVIDLGPE
+903 
-915 GGEAGGAITA
+915 
-925 CGRPEEVAGAAGSH
+925 S
-939 TGMHLQQ
+939 
-946 LFAAQS
+946 

>member
-1 MLQPLCFL
+1 
-9 VATTP
+9 
-14 QRDVLCTYVFFEMRA
+14 
-29 MQPTLVV
+29 MQPTLIV
-36 REACEHNLRAVSL
+36 REACQHNLRAVCL
-49 DLPHESLVA
+49 DLPHQSLVA

-85 ALDQGGGWR
+85 ALDQGNGWR
-94 TLRVPKARR
+94 TLRAPKARR

-108 PALALAG
+108 PALALTG
-115 GAGRQSPRA
+115 GTSRQSLRA

-133 DLLRLLFARVGRPGC
+133 DLLRLLFARVGQPSC

-159 FEEASE
+159 FEEANE
-165 AAASLPD
+165 AAASMPT
-172 GTRLMILAPRRPRED
+172 GTRLMILAPHRRRED

-214 EDIAPERI
+214 EDIAP
-222 ACAQHLS
+222 AQVAQAQHLA
-229 VVVDRLVVKRG
+229 VVVDRLIVKKG
-240 VTRRLQGSL
+240 IAQRLQGSL
-249 QAALEAGDGQV
+249 QAALQAGDGQV
-260 VLSTPDAGSDL
+260 VLATPDADREL
-271 VFAVQPACAACGA
+271 VFAVRPACSTCGA

-292 LFSFNSAAGACA
+292 LFSFNSTTGACA

-313 GLSREQI
+313 SLSSEQV
-320 FAAGRATLEGALGP
+320 FASGRSTLEGALGP
-334 LWHDFGHGDLRDR
+334 LWHDFGHGDWRDR

-364 DWPGPVA
+364 NWPDPVVK
-371 ERLWRGEG
+371 RLWHGEG
-379 RPGRFIGLA
+379 RRFIGLA
-388 RWLERVGAKAQG
+388 RWLKRISAKAAG
-400 EELAYLE
+400 EELTWLE

-428 AVELGG
+428 AVELGK

-442 CAVAAAANW
+442 CTVVAAAEW
-451 LRGLDFPATIAPVG
+451 LSNLAFPAPIAPVG
-465 EAIRAQI
+465 EAICGQI
-472 DRRLNLLQELGLE
+472 SRRLSLLQALGLE

-543 RDAGNSVLLIE
+543 RDAGNSVFLIE

-563 DWLIDMGPG
+563 DWLVDMGPG
-572 AGIAGGQVVAEGTPS
+572 AGTAGGQVVAEGTPS

-592 DSLTG
+592 ESLTG
-597 RYLGGALQLPR
+597 RYLRGALQLPP
-608 TRARRPQ
+608 TRARQPQ
-615 AWLVLS
+615 GWLVLS
-621 GARGHNLRHLNV
+621 GARGHNLRQLDV
-633 KWPLGA
+633 QWPLA
-639 LTCVTGVSGSGKSSL
+639 TLTCVTGVSGSGKSSL
-654 VSHTLHPLLAAKLHG
+654 VSHTLHPLLAAQLHG
-669 AQRRPLPYSSCTGI
+669 AQRRPLPYNTCTGI
-683 EQVARVVAVDQR
+683 EQIERVVAADQR

-700 TRSNA
+700 PRSNA
-705 ATYTGLLAPIR
+705 ATYTGLLGPIR
-716 RLFADLPAARLRGYR
+716 RLFADLPEARLRGYR
-731 PGHFSFNAPEGACDL
+731 PSHFSFNAAEGACDR
-746 CKGRGMHR
+746 CKGRGIHS
-754 TRRGAL
+754 TRRGA
-760 HRLFDALEV
+760 FDELEV
-769 VCPSCSGRRYRA
+769 VCPACSGRRYRA
-781 EVLDVRFRQHHIAE
+781 EVLDVRFHEHHIAE
-795 VLEMSV
+795 VLELSV
-801 AAASALFAA
+801 AEAHALFAA

-833 PATSFS
+833 PATSLS

-854 SRQDHALYILD
+854 TRQDHALYILD
-865 EPTVGLHLEDVR
+865 EPTSGLHLEDVR
-877 LLLALLQHLVDEGNT
+877 LLLALLQRLVDEGNT

-915 GGEAGGAITA
+915 GGQAGGAIIA
-925 CGRPEEVAGAAGSH
+925 CGRPEEVANSAGSH
-939 TGMHLQQ
+939 TGAYLQQ
-946 LFAAQS
+946 LFAAQD